1 MNKIYNIV
9 WNESSGMWVV
19 TSELTRKGGQRH
31 RKIKRTM
38 LAGLIAGL
46 MLPTV
51 PALAQVFNDEILDYS
66 SSMSLSA
73 GDSAFNTTIDG
84 GEQYVSSG
92 GSAISTTINDGAQII
107 FNGGTA
113 STTTINGGYQD
124 ISSGGSVTNTLI
136 SGGEQNISSGGSAVD
151 TTIEEGLQTV
161 LNGGNVSGT
170 HISGG
175 EQYISD
181 GGSATNTVIDG
192 GTQYISSGG
201 NAIETTIENGF
212 QEVSNGGS
220 ATSTVINAGFQYISS
235 GGSATSTII
244 NAGFQDVSS
253 GGSATSTT
261 INGGVQL
268 ISSGGSAVDT
278 TIQGGIQEV
287 GEGGS
292 ASGTTINN
300 SGIQFISSGGSATAT
315 TINSGGWQEISSG
328 GSATETAINGGIQW
342 IYDGGSASDSTINSG
357 YQVISSGGSVTS
369 TTIYRGGEQSI
380 HNAGLATGT
389 IISGGE
395 QLVSSG
401 GSAVDTTIEGGLQT
415 ILNGGNV
422 SGTLISGGEQRVS
435 SGGSAVDTTIEEG
448 LQTVLNGGNV
458 SGTHISGGEQNI
470 SSGGSAVDTTIEE
483 GLQTVFGGGNVSG
496 THISGGEQNISS
508 GGSAVDT
515 TIEEGLQTVLNG
527 GNVSGTLINNGEQRV
542 SSGGSAIDTTINN
555 GGTMSIAA
563 GGSGTGIIQ
572 NNGGAIRANTSAI
585 LSGTNV
591 NGSFSI
597 TNGSARNMLLEN
609 GGLLMVLQGHQAID
623 TQVSKGGELQ
633 VESGSELLGTTLIK
647 DDGKLSGNQITNN
660 GVLHFLD
667 NSSANYSGTLDGT
680 GSLNLNGGKLTLSGN
695 FSQDSGIFIQN
706 NGTMI
711 MDNLRAMANVTIE
724 PDATLRLE
732 NGSLLAGRITGD
744 GKKGGNLIVA
754 DSVWKLSGDS
764 TINSL
769 DMSNGTVDFHSIQS
783 PQFKTKLEGVTLNI
797 GQLSG
802 NGTFLMNTD
811 IASYTGDKLNIT
823 GDANGN
829 FVLNIKNTGQEP
841 VSPGNPLPVV
851 YTGGGDAVFTVNG
864 GKVDA
869 GVWEY
874 YLSKDNTNWY
884 LKSDTTQPGNPEPGI
899 PNPPVRHTTKS
910 TDAVLNMASA
920 PTYIFNSELQGLRFR
935 NSEKSENSRTSGGVW
950 GHYIGSDKHI
960 SSKGAGY
967 SLTQYGI
974 VTGGDKR
981 FDLSDGV
988 LSLGAFVSFSDN
1000 NIRHN
1005 RGGKSSIDSKS
1016 VGLYMTYDTH
1026 GYYIDGVLKFNRFKN
1041 ELRTHMS
1048 DGTMVSGDY
1057 HQNGFGGSLEVG
1069 KYFSLNENTW
1079 LLPYARTTA
1088 LAVNDDN
1095 ISLSNGMKAEIN
1107 TTHSFQGEVGVNLG
1121 MDLDV
1126 GKTKIRPYLTA
1137 GVSHEFSNHNKVK
1150 INKAYDFTNDIS
1162 GTTGKYGLGMDV
1174 QLTSNASIWG
1184 EANYLKGNNVES
1196 PVTGTVGFKIN
1207 F

>member
-1 MNKIYNIV
+1 
-9 WNESSGMWVV
+9 
-19 TSELTRKGGQRH
+19 
-31 RKIKRTM
+31 
-38 LAGLIAGL
+38 
-46 MLPTV
+46 
-51 PALAQVFNDEILDYS
+51 
-66 SSMSLSA
+66 
-73 GDSAFNTTIDG
+73 
-84 GEQYVSSG
+84 
-92 GSAISTTINDGAQII
+92 
-107 FNGGTA
+107 
-113 STTTINGGYQD
+113 
-124 ISSGGSVTNTLI
+124 
-136 SGGEQNISSGGSAVD
+136 GGSAVD

-175 EQYISD
+175 EQ
-181 GGSATNTVIDG
+181 
-192 GTQYISSGG
+192 
-201 NAIETTIENGF
+201 
-212 QEVSNGGS
+212 
-220 ATSTVINAGFQYISS
+220 
-235 GGSATSTII
+235 
-244 NAGFQDVSS
+244 
-253 GGSATSTT
+253 
-261 INGGVQL
+261 
-268 ISSGGSAVDT
+268 
-278 TIQGGIQEV
+278 
-287 GEGGS
+287 
-292 ASGTTINN
+292 
-300 SGIQFISSGGSATAT
+300 
-315 TINSGGWQEISSG
+315 
-328 GSATETAINGGIQW
+328 
-342 IYDGGSASDSTINSG
+342 
-357 YQVISSGGSVTS
+357 
-369 TTIYRGGEQSI
+369 
-380 HNAGLATGT
+380 
-389 IISGGE
+389 
-395 QLVSSG
+395 
-401 GSAVDTTIEGGLQT
+401 
-415 ILNGGNV
+415 
-422 SGTLISGGEQRVS
+422 RVS

-448 LQTVLNGGNV
+448 FQTVLNGGNV

-470 SSGGSAVDTTIEE
+470 SSGGSAVDTTIEV
-483 GLQTVFGGGNVSG
+483 GLQTVFDGGSVNG
-496 THISGGEQNISS
+496 TIIDGGEQHISSGGSAINTILDGYQTVFNGGNATGTTINGGFQNISSGGSATSTIINAGFQEVSSGGSATSTTINAGFQALYDSSIASGTVINNGFQLISSGGSAINTTIKGGFQEVSDGGRAIETTITSGWQNVLSGGVATETLIVGGVQTIYDGGSASEITINSGYQVISSGGSVTTTTIYRGGEQSITNAGLATGTIIRGGEQRVSS

-515 TIEEGLQTVLNG
+515 TIEGGLQTVFGGGSVSGTLINNGEQQVSSSGSAVGTTINGGLQTVFGGGSVSGTLINTGEQQVSGGGSAVDTTIEGGLQTVFGGGSVSGTLINNGEQRVSSGGSAVGTTINGGLQTVFGG

-706 NGTMI
+706 HGTMI

-1088 LAVNDDN
+1088 LAVNDNN

>member
-1 MNKIYNIV
+1 
-9 WNESSGMWVV
+9 
-19 TSELTRKGGQRH
+19 
-31 RKIKRTM
+31 
-38 LAGLIAGL
+38 
-46 MLPTV
+46 
-51 PALAQVFNDEILDYS
+51 
-66 SSMSLSA
+66 
-73 GDSAFNTTIDG
+73 
-84 GEQYVSSG
+84 
-92 GSAISTTINDGAQII
+92 
-107 FNGGTA
+107 
-113 STTTINGGYQD
+113 
-124 ISSGGSVTNTLI
+124 
-136 SGGEQNISSGGSAVD
+136 
-151 TTIEEGLQTV
+151 IEEGLQTV
-161 LNGGNVSGT
+161 FGGGNVSGT

-175 EQYISD
+175 EQNI
-181 GGSATNTVIDG
+181 
-192 GTQYISSGG
+192 
-201 NAIETTIENGF
+201 
-212 QEVSNGGS
+212 
-220 ATSTVINAGFQYISS
+220 
-235 GGSATSTII
+235 
-244 NAGFQDVSS
+244 
-253 GGSATSTT
+253 
-261 INGGVQL
+261 
-268 ISSGGSAVDT
+268 
-278 TIQGGIQEV
+278 
-287 GEGGS
+287 
-292 ASGTTINN
+292 
-300 SGIQFISSGGSATAT
+300 
-315 TINSGGWQEISSG
+315 
-328 GSATETAINGGIQW
+328 
-342 IYDGGSASDSTINSG
+342 
-357 YQVISSGGSVTS
+357 
-369 TTIYRGGEQSI
+369 
-380 HNAGLATGT
+380 
-389 IISGGE
+389 
-395 QLVSSG
+395 
-401 GSAVDTTIEGGLQT
+401 
-415 ILNGGNV
+415 
-422 SGTLISGGEQRVS
+422 S

-470 SSGGSAVDTTIEE
+470 SSGGSAVDTTIEV
-483 GLQTVFGGGNVSG
+483 GLQTVFDGGSVNG
-496 THISGGEQNISS
+496 TIIDGGEQHISSGGSAINTTLDGYQTVFNGGNATGTTINGGFQNISSGGSATSTIINAGFQEVSSGGSATSTTINAGFQALYDSSIASGTVINNGFQLISSGGSAINTTIKGGSQEVSDGGRAIETTITSGWQNVLSGGVATETLIVGGVQTIYDGGSASEITINSGYQVISSGGSVTTTTIYRGGEQSITNAGLATGTIIRGGEQRVSS

-515 TIEEGLQTVLNG
+515 TIEGGLQTVFGGGSVSGTLINNGEQQVSSSGSAVGTTINGGRQTVFGGGSVSGTFINNGEQRVSSGGSAVGTTINGGLQTVFGG

-706 NGTMI
+706 HGTMI

>member
-1 MNKIYNIV
+1 
-9 WNESSGMWVV
+9 
-19 TSELTRKGGQRH
+19 
-31 RKIKRTM
+31 
-38 LAGLIAGL
+38 
-46 MLPTV
+46 
-51 PALAQVFNDEILDYS
+51 
-66 SSMSLSA
+66 
-73 GDSAFNTTIDG
+73 
-84 GEQYVSSG
+84 
-92 GSAISTTINDGAQII
+92 
-107 FNGGTA
+107 
-113 STTTINGGYQD
+113 
-124 ISSGGSVTNTLI
+124 
-136 SGGEQNISSGGSAVD
+136 
-151 TTIEEGLQTV
+151 
-161 LNGGNVSGT
+161 
-170 HISGG
+170 
-175 EQYISD
+175 
-181 GGSATNTVIDG
+181 
-192 GTQYISSGG
+192 
-201 NAIETTIENGF
+201 
-212 QEVSNGGS
+212 
-220 ATSTVINAGFQYISS
+220 
-235 GGSATSTII
+235 
-244 NAGFQDVSS
+244 
-253 GGSATSTT
+253 
-261 INGGVQL
+261 
-268 ISSGGSAVDT
+268 
-278 TIQGGIQEV
+278 
-287 GEGGS
+287 
-292 ASGTTINN
+292 
-300 SGIQFISSGGSATAT
+300 
-315 TINSGGWQEISSG
+315 
-328 GSATETAINGGIQW
+328 
-342 IYDGGSASDSTINSG
+342 
-357 YQVISSGGSVTS
+357 
-369 TTIYRGGEQSI
+369 
-380 HNAGLATGT
+380 
-389 IISGGE
+389 
-395 QLVSSG
+395 
-401 GSAVDTTIEGGLQT
+401 
-415 ILNGGNV
+415 GGNV

-458 SGTHISGGEQNI
+458 SGTLISGGEQRV

-483 GLQTVFGGGNVSG
+483 GVQTVLNGGNVSG

-515 TIEEGLQTVLNG
+515 TIEVGLQTVFDGGSVNGTIIDGGEQHISSGGSAINTTLDGYQTVFNG
-527 GNVSGTLINNGEQRV
+527 GNATGTTINGGFQNISSGGSATSTIINAGFQEVSSGGSATSTTINAGFQALYDSSIASGTVINNGFQLISSGGSAINTTIKGGFQEVSDGGRAIETTITSGWQNVLSGGVATETLIVGGVQTIYDGGSASEITINSGYQVISSGGSVTTTTIYRGGEQSITNAGLATGTIIRGGEQRVSSGGSAVDTTIEGGLQTVFGGGSVSGTLINNGEQRV

-706 NGTMI
+706 HGTMI

-1126 GKTKIRPYLTA
+1126 GKTKSRESLA
-1137 GVSHEFSNHNKVK
+1137 GDYCSCFCGNHSCHN
-1150 INKAYDFTNDIS
+1150 IYS
-1162 GTTGKYGLGMDV
+1162 M
-1174 QLTSNASIWG
+1174 
-1184 EANYLKGNNVES
+1184 
-1196 PVTGTVGFKIN
+1196 
-1207 F
+1207 

>member
-1 MNKIYNIV
+1 
-9 WNESSGMWVV
+9 
-19 TSELTRKGGQRH
+19 
-31 RKIKRTM
+31 
-38 LAGLIAGL
+38 
-46 MLPTV
+46 
-51 PALAQVFNDEILDYS
+51 
-66 SSMSLSA
+66 
-73 GDSAFNTTIDG
+73 
-84 GEQYVSSG
+84 
-92 GSAISTTINDGAQII
+92 
-107 FNGGTA
+107 
-113 STTTINGGYQD
+113 
-124 ISSGGSVTNTLI
+124 
-136 SGGEQNISSGGSAVD
+136 
-151 TTIEEGLQTV
+151 
-161 LNGGNVSGT
+161 
-170 HISGG
+170 
-175 EQYISD
+175 
-181 GGSATNTVIDG
+181 
-192 GTQYISSGG
+192 
-201 NAIETTIENGF
+201 
-212 QEVSNGGS
+212 
-220 ATSTVINAGFQYISS
+220 
-235 GGSATSTII
+235 
-244 NAGFQDVSS
+244 
-253 GGSATSTT
+253 
-261 INGGVQL
+261 
-268 ISSGGSAVDT
+268 
-278 TIQGGIQEV
+278 
-287 GEGGS
+287 
-292 ASGTTINN
+292 
-300 SGIQFISSGGSATAT
+300 
-315 TINSGGWQEISSG
+315 
-328 GSATETAINGGIQW
+328 
-342 IYDGGSASDSTINSG
+342 
-357 YQVISSGGSVTS
+357 
-369 TTIYRGGEQSI
+369 
-380 HNAGLATGT
+380 
-389 IISGGE
+389 
-395 QLVSSG
+395 
-401 GSAVDTTIEGGLQT
+401 
-415 ILNGGNV
+415 
-422 SGTLISGGEQRVS
+422 QRVS

-448 LQTVLNGGNV
+448 VQTVLNGGNV

-470 SSGGSAVDTTIEE
+470 SSGGSAVDTTIEV
-483 GLQTVFGGGNVSG
+483 GLQTVFDGGSVNG
-496 THISGGEQNISS
+496 TIIDGGEQHISSGGSAINTTLDGYQTVFNGGNATGTTINGGFQNISSGGSATSTIINAGFQEVSSGGSATSTTINAGFQALYDSSIASGTVINNGFQLISSGGSAINTTIKGGFQEVSDGGRAIETTITSGWQNVLSGGVATETLIVGGVQTIYDGGSASEITINSGYQVISSGGSVTTTTIYRGGEQSITNAGLATGTIIRGGEQRVSS

-515 TIEEGLQTVLNG
+515 TIEGGLQTVFGGGSVSGTLINNGEQQVSSSGSAVGTTINGGLQTVFGGGSVSGTLINTGEQQVSSGGSAVDTTIEGGLQTVFGGGSVSGTLINNGEQRVSSGGSAVGTTINGGLQTVFGG

-706 NGTMI
+706 HGTMI

-783 PQFKTKLEGVTLNI
+783 PTFKTKLEGVTLNI

>member
-1 MNKIYNIV
+1 GLQTV
-9 WNESSGMWVV
+9 FD
-19 TSELTRKGGQRH
+19 GGSVNGT
-31 RKIKRTM
+31 I
-38 LAGLIAGL
+38 
-46 MLPTV
+46 
-51 PALAQVFNDEILDYS
+51 
-66 SSMSLSA
+66 
-73 GDSAFNTTIDG
+73 IDG
-84 GEQYVSSG
+84 GEQHISSG
-92 GSAISTTINDGAQII
+92 GSAINTILDGYQTV
-107 FNGGTA
+107 FNGGNATG
-113 STTTINGGYQD
+113 TTINGGF
-124 ISSGGSVTNTLI
+124 
-136 SGGEQNISSGGSAVD
+136 QN
-151 TTIEEGLQTV
+151 
-161 LNGGNVSGT
+161 
-170 HISGG
+170 
-175 EQYISD
+175 
-181 GGSATNTVIDG
+181 
-192 GTQYISSGG
+192 
-201 NAIETTIENGF
+201 
-212 QEVSNGGS
+212 
-220 ATSTVINAGFQYISS
+220 ISS

-244 NAGFQDVSS
+244 NAGFQEVSS

-261 INGGVQL
+261 INAGFQALYDSSIASGTVINNGFQL
-268 ISSGGSAVDT
+268 ISSGGSAINT
-278 TIQGGIQEV
+278 TIKGGFQEV
-287 GEGGS
+287 SDGGR
-292 ASGTTINN
+292 AIETTIT
-300 SGIQFISSGGSATAT
+300 SGWQNVLSGGV
-315 TINSGGWQEISSG
+315 
-328 GSATETAINGGIQW
+328 ATETLIVGGVQT
-342 IYDGGSASDSTINSG
+342 IYDGGSASEITINSG
-357 YQVISSGGSVTS
+357 YQVISSGGSVTT

-380 HNAGLATGT
+380 TNAGLATGT
-389 IISGGE
+389 IIRGGE
-395 QLVSSG
+395 QRVSSG

-415 ILNGGNV
+415 VFGGGSV
-422 SGTLISGGEQRVS
+422 SGTLINNGEQQVSSSGSAVGTTINGGLQTVFGGGSVSGTLINTGEQQVSGGGSAVDTTIEGGLQTVFGGGSVSGTLINNGEQRVS
-435 SGGSAVDTTIEEG
+435 SGGSAVGTTI
-448 LQTVLNGGNV
+448 NG
-458 SGTHISGGEQNI
+458 
-470 SSGGSAVDTTIEE
+470 
-483 GLQTVFGGGNVSG
+483 GLQTVFG
-496 THISGGEQNISS
+496 
-508 GGSAVDT
+508 
-515 TIEEGLQTVLNG
+515 G

-706 NGTMI
+706 HGTMI

-1088 LAVNDDN
+1088 LAVNDNN

>member
-1 MNKIYNIV
+1 TIEV
-9 WNESSGMWVV
+9 GLQTVFD
-19 TSELTRKGGQRH
+19 GGSVNGT
-31 RKIKRTM
+31 I
-38 LAGLIAGL
+38 
-46 MLPTV
+46 
-51 PALAQVFNDEILDYS
+51 
-66 SSMSLSA
+66 
-73 GDSAFNTTIDG
+73 IDG
-84 GEQYVSSG
+84 GEQHISSG
-92 GSAISTTINDGAQII
+92 GSAINTTLDGYQTV
-107 FNGGTA
+107 FNGGNATG
-113 STTTINGGYQD
+113 TTINGGF
-124 ISSGGSVTNTLI
+124 
-136 SGGEQNISSGGSAVD
+136 QN
-151 TTIEEGLQTV
+151 
-161 LNGGNVSGT
+161 
-170 HISGG
+170 
-175 EQYISD
+175 
-181 GGSATNTVIDG
+181 
-192 GTQYISSGG
+192 
-201 NAIETTIENGF
+201 
-212 QEVSNGGS
+212 
-220 ATSTVINAGFQYISS
+220 ISS

-244 NAGFQDVSS
+244 NAGFQEVSS

-261 INGGVQL
+261 INAGFQALYDSSIASGTVINNGFQL
-268 ISSGGSAVDT
+268 ISSGGSAINT
-278 TIQGGIQEV
+278 TIKGGFQEV
-287 GEGGS
+287 SDGGR
-292 ASGTTINN
+292 AIETTIT
-300 SGIQFISSGGSATAT
+300 SGWQNVLSGGV
-315 TINSGGWQEISSG
+315 
-328 GSATETAINGGIQW
+328 ATETLIVGGVQT
-342 IYDGGSASDSTINSG
+342 IYDGGSASEITINSG
-357 YQVISSGGSVTS
+357 YQVISSGGSVTT

-380 HNAGLATGT
+380 TNAGLATGT
-389 IISGGE
+389 IIRGGE
-395 QLVSSG
+395 QRVSSG

-415 ILNGGNV
+415 VFSGGSV
-422 SGTLISGGEQRVS
+422 SGTLINTGEQQVS
-435 SGGSAVDTTIEEG
+435 SGGSAVDTTIEGG
-448 LQTVLNGGNV
+448 LQTVFGGGSV
-458 SGTHISGGEQNI
+458 SGTLINTGEQQVSRSGSAVGTTINGGLQTVFGGGSVSGTLI
-470 SSGGSAVDTTIEE
+470 NTGEQQVSSGGSAVDTTIEG
-483 GLQTVFGGGNVSG
+483 GLQTVFGGGS
-496 THISGGEQNISS
+496 
-508 GGSAVDT
+508 
-515 TIEEGLQTVLNG
+515 
-527 GNVSGTLINNGEQRV
+527 VSGTLINNGEQRV

-706 NGTMI
+706 HGTMI

>member
-1 MNKIYNIV
+1 
-9 WNESSGMWVV
+9 
-19 TSELTRKGGQRH
+19 H
-31 RKIKRTM
+31 
-38 LAGLIAGL
+38 
-46 MLPTV
+46 
-51 PALAQVFNDEILDYS
+51 
-66 SSMSLSA
+66 
-73 GDSAFNTTIDG
+73 
-84 GEQYVSSG
+84 
-92 GSAISTTINDGAQII
+92 
-107 FNGGTA
+107 
-113 STTTINGGYQD
+113 
-124 ISSGGSVTNTLI
+124 I
-136 SGGEQNISSGGSAVD
+136 SGGEQNI
-151 TTIEEGLQTV
+151 
-161 LNGGNVSGT
+161 
-170 HISGG
+170 
-175 EQYISD
+175 
-181 GGSATNTVIDG
+181 
-192 GTQYISSGG
+192 
-201 NAIETTIENGF
+201 
-212 QEVSNGGS
+212 
-220 ATSTVINAGFQYISS
+220 
-235 GGSATSTII
+235 
-244 NAGFQDVSS
+244 
-253 GGSATSTT
+253 
-261 INGGVQL
+261 
-268 ISSGGSAVDT
+268 
-278 TIQGGIQEV
+278 
-287 GEGGS
+287 
-292 ASGTTINN
+292 
-300 SGIQFISSGGSATAT
+300 
-315 TINSGGWQEISSG
+315 
-328 GSATETAINGGIQW
+328 
-342 IYDGGSASDSTINSG
+342 
-357 YQVISSGGSVTS
+357 
-369 TTIYRGGEQSI
+369 
-380 HNAGLATGT
+380 
-389 IISGGE
+389 
-395 QLVSSG
+395 
-401 GSAVDTTIEGGLQT
+401 
-415 ILNGGNV
+415 
-422 SGTLISGGEQRVS
+422 S

-470 SSGGSAVDTTIEE
+470 SSGGSAVDTTIEV
-483 GLQTVFGGGNVSG
+483 GLQTVFDGGSVNG
-496 THISGGEQNISS
+496 TIIDGGEQHISSGGSAINTTLDGYQTVFNGGNATGTTINGGFQNISSGGSATSTIINAGFQEVSSGGSATSTTINAGFQALYDSSIASGTVINNGFQLISSGGSAINTTIKGGSQEVSDGGRAIETTITSGWQNVLSGGVATETLIVGGVQTIYDGGSASEITINSGYQVISSGGSVTTTTIYRGGEQSITNAGLATGTIIRGGEQRVSS

-515 TIEEGLQTVLNG
+515 TIEGGLQTVFG
-527 GNVSGTLINNGEQRV
+527 GGSVSGTLINNGEQQVSSSGSAVGTTINGGRQTVFGGGSVSGTLINTGEQQVSGGGSAVDTTIEGGLQTVFGGGSVSGTLINNGEQQVSSSGSAVGTTINGGRQTVFGGGSVSGTLINTGEQQVSGGGSAVDTTIEGGLQTVFGGGSVSGTFINNGEQRV

-706 NGTMI
+706 HGTMI

-1000 NIRHN
+1000 KIRHN

>member
-1 MNKIYNIV
+1 
-9 WNESSGMWVV
+9 
-19 TSELTRKGGQRH
+19 
-31 RKIKRTM
+31 
-38 LAGLIAGL
+38 
-46 MLPTV
+46 
-51 PALAQVFNDEILDYS
+51 
-66 SSMSLSA
+66 
-73 GDSAFNTTIDG
+73 
-84 GEQYVSSG
+84 
-92 GSAISTTINDGAQII
+92 
-107 FNGGTA
+107 
-113 STTTINGGYQD
+113 
-124 ISSGGSVTNTLI
+124 
-136 SGGEQNISSGGSAVD
+136 
-151 TTIEEGLQTV
+151 
-161 LNGGNVSGT
+161 
-170 HISGG
+170 
-175 EQYISD
+175 
-181 GGSATNTVIDG
+181 
-192 GTQYISSGG
+192 
-201 NAIETTIENGF
+201 
-212 QEVSNGGS
+212 
-220 ATSTVINAGFQYISS
+220 
-235 GGSATSTII
+235 
-244 NAGFQDVSS
+244 
-253 GGSATSTT
+253 
-261 INGGVQL
+261 
-268 ISSGGSAVDT
+268 
-278 TIQGGIQEV
+278 
-287 GEGGS
+287 
-292 ASGTTINN
+292 
-300 SGIQFISSGGSATAT
+300 
-315 TINSGGWQEISSG
+315 
-328 GSATETAINGGIQW
+328 
-342 IYDGGSASDSTINSG
+342 
-357 YQVISSGGSVTS
+357 
-369 TTIYRGGEQSI
+369 
-380 HNAGLATGT
+380 
-389 IISGGE
+389 
-395 QLVSSG
+395 
-401 GSAVDTTIEGGLQT
+401 
-415 ILNGGNV
+415 
-422 SGTLISGGEQRVS
+422 
-435 SGGSAVDTTIEEG
+435 
-448 LQTVLNGGNV
+448 V

-470 SSGGSAVDTTIEE
+470 SSGGSAVDTTIEV
-483 GLQTVFGGGNVSG
+483 GLQTVFDGGSVNG
-496 THISGGEQNISS
+496 TIIDGGEQHISSGGSAINTTLDGYQTVFNGGNATGTTINGGFQNISSGGSATSTIINAGFQEVSSGGSATSTTINAGFQALYDSSIASGTVINNGFQLISSGGSAINTTIKGGFQEVSDGGRAIETTITSGWQNVLSGGVATETLIVGGVQTIYDGGSASEITINSGYQVISSGGSVTTTTIYRGGEQSITNAGLATGTIIRGGEQRVSS

-515 TIEEGLQTVLNG
+515 TIEGGLQTVFGGGSVSGTLINTGEQQVSSGGSAVDTTIEGGLQTVFGGGSVSGTLINTGEQQVSRSGSAVGTTING
-527 GNVSGTLINNGEQRV
+527 GLQTVFGGGSVSGTLINTGEQQVSSGGSAVDTTIEGGLQTVFGGGSVSGTLINNGEQRV

-706 NGTMI
+706 HGTMI

>member
-1 MNKIYNIV
+1 
-9 WNESSGMWVV
+9 
-19 TSELTRKGGQRH
+19 
-31 RKIKRTM
+31 
-38 LAGLIAGL
+38 
-46 MLPTV
+46 
-51 PALAQVFNDEILDYS
+51 
-66 SSMSLSA
+66 
-73 GDSAFNTTIDG
+73 
-84 GEQYVSSG
+84 
-92 GSAISTTINDGAQII
+92 
-107 FNGGTA
+107 
-113 STTTINGGYQD
+113 
-124 ISSGGSVTNTLI
+124 
-136 SGGEQNISSGGSAVD
+136 
-151 TTIEEGLQTV
+151 
-161 LNGGNVSGT
+161 
-170 HISGG
+170 
-175 EQYISD
+175 
-181 GGSATNTVIDG
+181 
-192 GTQYISSGG
+192 
-201 NAIETTIENGF
+201 
-212 QEVSNGGS
+212 
-220 ATSTVINAGFQYISS
+220 
-235 GGSATSTII
+235 
-244 NAGFQDVSS
+244 
-253 GGSATSTT
+253 
-261 INGGVQL
+261 
-268 ISSGGSAVDT
+268 
-278 TIQGGIQEV
+278 
-287 GEGGS
+287 
-292 ASGTTINN
+292 
-300 SGIQFISSGGSATAT
+300 
-315 TINSGGWQEISSG
+315 
-328 GSATETAINGGIQW
+328 
-342 IYDGGSASDSTINSG
+342 
-357 YQVISSGGSVTS
+357 
-369 TTIYRGGEQSI
+369 
-380 HNAGLATGT
+380 
-389 IISGGE
+389 
-395 QLVSSG
+395 
-401 GSAVDTTIEGGLQT
+401 
-415 ILNGGNV
+415 GGNV

-448 LQTVLNGGNV
+448 VQTVLNGGNV

-470 SSGGSAVDTTIEE
+470 SSGGSAVDTTIEV
-483 GLQTVFGGGNVSG
+483 GLQTVFDGGSVNG
-496 THISGGEQNISS
+496 TIIDGGEQHISSGGSAINTTLDGYQTVFNGGNATGTTINGGFQNISSGGSATSTIINAGFQEVSSGGSATSTTINAGFQALYDSSIASGTVINNGFQLISSGGSAINTTIKGGFQEVSDGGRAIETTITSGWQNVLSGGVATETLIVGGVQTIYDGGSASEITINSGYQVISSGGSVTTTTIYRGGEQSITNAGLATGTIIRGGEQRVSS

-515 TIEEGLQTVLNG
+515 TIEGGLQTVFGGGSVSGTLINNGEQQVSSSGSAVGTTINGGLQTVFGGGSVSGTLINTGEQQVSSGGSAVDTTIEGGLQTVFGGGSVSGTLINNGEQRVSSGGSAVGTTINGGLQTVFGG

-706 NGTMI
+706 HGTMI

-783 PQFKTKLEGVTLNI
+783 PTFKTKLEGVTLNI

>member
-1 MNKIYNIV
+1 
-9 WNESSGMWVV
+9 
-19 TSELTRKGGQRH
+19 
-31 RKIKRTM
+31 
-38 LAGLIAGL
+38 
-46 MLPTV
+46 
-51 PALAQVFNDEILDYS
+51 
-66 SSMSLSA
+66 
-73 GDSAFNTTIDG
+73 
-84 GEQYVSSG
+84 
-92 GSAISTTINDGAQII
+92 
-107 FNGGTA
+107 
-113 STTTINGGYQD
+113 
-124 ISSGGSVTNTLI
+124 
-136 SGGEQNISSGGSAVD
+136 SAVD
-151 TTIEEGLQTV
+151 TTIEVGLQTV
-161 LNGGNVSGT
+161 FDGGSVNGT
-170 HISGG
+170 IIDGG
-175 EQYISD
+175 EQH
-181 GGSATNTVIDG
+181 
-192 GTQYISSGG
+192 ISSGG
-201 NAIETTIENGF
+201 SAINTTLDGYQTVFNGGNATGTTINGGF
-212 QEVSNGGS
+212 QN
-220 ATSTVINAGFQYISS
+220 ISS

-244 NAGFQDVSS
+244 NAGFQEVSS

-261 INGGVQL
+261 INAGFQALYDSSIASGTVINNGFQL
-268 ISSGGSAVDT
+268 ISSGGSAINT
-278 TIQGGIQEV
+278 TIKGGSQEV
-287 GEGGS
+287 SDGGR
-292 ASGTTINN
+292 AIETTIT
-300 SGIQFISSGGSATAT
+300 SGWQNVLSGGV
-315 TINSGGWQEISSG
+315 
-328 GSATETAINGGIQW
+328 ATETLIVGGVQT
-342 IYDGGSASDSTINSG
+342 IYDGGSASEITINSG
-357 YQVISSGGSVTS
+357 YQVISSGGSVTT

-380 HNAGLATGT
+380 TNAGLATGT
-389 IISGGE
+389 IIRGGE
-395 QLVSSG
+395 QRVSSG

-415 ILNGGNV
+415 VFGGGSV
-422 SGTLISGGEQRVS
+422 SGTLINNGEQQVSSSGSAVGTTINGGRQTVFGGGSVSGTLINTGEQQVSGGGSAVDTTIEGGLQTVFGGGSVSGTFINNGEQRVS
-435 SGGSAVDTTIEEG
+435 SGGSAVGTTI
-448 LQTVLNGGNV
+448 NG
-458 SGTHISGGEQNI
+458 
-470 SSGGSAVDTTIEE
+470 
-483 GLQTVFGGGNVSG
+483 GLQTVFG
-496 THISGGEQNISS
+496 
-508 GGSAVDT
+508 
-515 TIEEGLQTVLNG
+515 G

-706 NGTMI
+706 HGTMI

>member
-1 MNKIYNIV
+1 V
-9 WNESSGMWVV
+9 
-19 TSELTRKGGQRH
+19 L
-31 RKIKRTM
+31 
-38 LAGLIAGL
+38 
-46 MLPTV
+46 
-51 PALAQVFNDEILDYS
+51 
-66 SSMSLSA
+66 
-73 GDSAFNTTIDG
+73 
-84 GEQYVSSG
+84 
-92 GSAISTTINDGAQII
+92 
-107 FNGGTA
+107 NGG
-113 STTTINGGYQD
+113 NV
-124 ISSGGSVTNTLI
+124 SGTLI

-151 TTIEEGLQTV
+151 TTIEVGLQTV
-161 LNGGNVSGT
+161 FDGGSVNGT
-170 HISGG
+170 IIDGG
-175 EQYISD
+175 EQH
-181 GGSATNTVIDG
+181 
-192 GTQYISSGG
+192 ISSGG
-201 NAIETTIENGF
+201 SAINTTLDGYQTVFNGGNATGTTINGGF
-212 QEVSNGGS
+212 QDISSGGS
-220 ATSTVINAGFQYISS
+220 ATSTVINAGFQTLYDNSIAS
-235 GGSATSTII
+235 GTVI
-244 NAGFQDVSS
+244 NSGF
-253 GGSATSTT
+253 
-261 INGGVQL
+261 QL
-268 ISSGGSAVDT
+268 ISSGGSSVDT

-292 ASGTTINN
+292 ASATTIND
-300 SGIQFISSGGSATAT
+300 GFQFISSGGNATST
-315 TINSGGWQEISSG
+315 TINSGWQEISSG
-328 GSATETAINGGIQW
+328 GSATETVINGGIQT
-342 IYDGGSASDSTINSG
+342 IYDGGSASEITINSG
-357 YQVISSGGSVTS
+357 YQVISSGGSVTT
-369 TTIYRGGEQSI
+369 TTIYHGGEQSI
-380 HNAGLATGT
+380 TNAGLATGS
-389 IISGGE
+389 IIRGGE
-395 QLVSSG
+395 QRVSSG

-415 ILNGGNV
+415 VFGGGSV
-422 SGTLISGGEQRVS
+422 SGTLINNGEQQVS
-435 SGGSAVDTTIEEG
+435 SGGSAVDTTIEG
-448 LQTVLNGGNV
+448 
-458 SGTHISGGEQNI
+458 
-470 SSGGSAVDTTIEE
+470 
-483 GLQTVFGGGNVSG
+483 GLQTVFGGGSVSG
-496 THISGGEQNISS
+496 TLINNGEQQVSS
-508 GGSAVDT
+508 GGSAVGT
-515 TIEEGLQTVLNG
+515 TINGGLQTVFG
-527 GNVSGTLINNGEQRV
+527 GGSVSGTLINNGEQRV

-680 GSLNLNGGKLTLSGN
+680 GSLNLDGGKLTLSGN

-706 NGTMI
+706 HGTMI

-823 GDANGN
+823 GNANGN

-981 FDLSDGV
+981 FDLSGGV

>member
-1 MNKIYNIV
+1 MGLQTV
-9 WNESSGMWVV
+9 FD
-19 TSELTRKGGQRH
+19 GGSVNGT
-31 RKIKRTM
+31 I
-38 LAGLIAGL
+38 
-46 MLPTV
+46 
-51 PALAQVFNDEILDYS
+51 
-66 SSMSLSA
+66 
-73 GDSAFNTTIDG
+73 IDG
-84 GEQYVSSG
+84 GEQHISSG
-92 GSAISTTINDGAQII
+92 GSAINTILDGYQTV
-107 FNGGTA
+107 FNGGNATG
-113 STTTINGGYQD
+113 TTINGGF
-124 ISSGGSVTNTLI
+124 
-136 SGGEQNISSGGSAVD
+136 QN
-151 TTIEEGLQTV
+151 
-161 LNGGNVSGT
+161 
-170 HISGG
+170 
-175 EQYISD
+175 
-181 GGSATNTVIDG
+181 
-192 GTQYISSGG
+192 
-201 NAIETTIENGF
+201 
-212 QEVSNGGS
+212 
-220 ATSTVINAGFQYISS
+220 ISS

-244 NAGFQDVSS
+244 NAGFQEVSS

-261 INGGVQL
+261 INAGFQALYDSSIASGTVINNGFQL
-268 ISSGGSAVDT
+268 ISSGGSAINT
-278 TIQGGIQEV
+278 TIKGGFQEV
-287 GEGGS
+287 SDGGR
-292 ASGTTINN
+292 AIETTIT
-300 SGIQFISSGGSATAT
+300 SGWQNVLSGGV
-315 TINSGGWQEISSG
+315 
-328 GSATETAINGGIQW
+328 ATETLIVGGVQT
-342 IYDGGSASDSTINSG
+342 IYDGGSASEITINSG
-357 YQVISSGGSVTS
+357 YQVISSGGSVTT

-380 HNAGLATGT
+380 TNAGLATGT
-389 IISGGE
+389 IIRGGE
-395 QLVSSG
+395 QRVSSG

-415 ILNGGNV
+415 VFGGGSV
-422 SGTLISGGEQRVS
+422 SGTLINNGEQQVSSSGSAVGTTINGGLQTVFGGGSVSGTLINTGEQQVSGGGSAVDTTIEGGLQTVFGGGSVSGTLINNGEQRVS
-435 SGGSAVDTTIEEG
+435 SGGSAVGTTI
-448 LQTVLNGGNV
+448 NG
-458 SGTHISGGEQNI
+458 
-470 SSGGSAVDTTIEE
+470 
-483 GLQTVFGGGNVSG
+483 GLQTVFG
-496 THISGGEQNISS
+496 
-508 GGSAVDT
+508 
-515 TIEEGLQTVLNG
+515 G

-706 NGTMI
+706 HGTMI

-1088 LAVNDDN
+1088 LAVNDNN

>member
-1 MNKIYNIV
+1 
-9 WNESSGMWVV
+9 
-19 TSELTRKGGQRH
+19 
-31 RKIKRTM
+31 
-38 LAGLIAGL
+38 
-46 MLPTV
+46 TV
-51 PALAQVFNDEILDYS
+51 F
-66 SSMSLSA
+66 
-73 GDSAFNTTIDG
+73 G
-84 GEQYVSSG
+84 
-92 GSAISTTINDGAQII
+92 
-107 FNGGTA
+107 
-113 STTTINGGYQD
+113 
-124 ISSGGSVTNTLI
+124 GGSVSGTLI
-136 SGGEQNISSGGSAVD
+136 NTGEQ
-151 TTIEEGLQTV
+151 Q
-161 LNGGNVSGT
+161 VSG
-170 HISGG
+170 
-175 EQYISD
+175 
-181 GGSATNTVIDG
+181 
-192 GTQYISSGG
+192 
-201 NAIETTIENGF
+201 
-212 QEVSNGGS
+212 
-220 ATSTVINAGFQYISS
+220 
-235 GGSATSTII
+235 
-244 NAGFQDVSS
+244 
-253 GGSATSTT
+253 
-261 INGGVQL
+261 
-268 ISSGGSAVDT
+268 
-278 TIQGGIQEV
+278 
-287 GEGGS
+287 
-292 ASGTTINN
+292 
-300 SGIQFISSGGSATAT
+300 
-315 TINSGGWQEISSG
+315 
-328 GSATETAINGGIQW
+328 
-342 IYDGGSASDSTINSG
+342 
-357 YQVISSGGSVTS
+357 
-369 TTIYRGGEQSI
+369 
-380 HNAGLATGT
+380 
-389 IISGGE
+389 
-395 QLVSSG
+395 G

-415 ILNGGNV
+415 VFGGGSV
-422 SGTLISGGEQRVS
+422 SGTLINNGEQRVS
-435 SGGSAVDTTIEEG
+435 SGGSAVGTTI
-448 LQTVLNGGNV
+448 NG
-458 SGTHISGGEQNI
+458 
-470 SSGGSAVDTTIEE
+470 
-483 GLQTVFGGGNVSG
+483 GLQTVFG
-496 THISGGEQNISS
+496 
-508 GGSAVDT
+508 
-515 TIEEGLQTVLNG
+515 G

-706 NGTMI
+706 HGTMI

-1088 LAVNDDN
+1088 LAVNDNN

-1137 GVSHEFSNHNKVK
+1137 GVSHEFSNHNNVK

>member
-1 MNKIYNIV
+1 AVDTTIEV
-9 WNESSGMWVV
+9 GLQTVFD
-19 TSELTRKGGQRH
+19 GGSVNGT
-31 RKIKRTM
+31 I
-38 LAGLIAGL
+38 
-46 MLPTV
+46 
-51 PALAQVFNDEILDYS
+51 
-66 SSMSLSA
+66 
-73 GDSAFNTTIDG
+73 IDG
-84 GEQYVSSG
+84 GEQHISSG
-92 GSAISTTINDGAQII
+92 GSAINTTLDGYQTV
-107 FNGGTA
+107 FNGGNA
-113 STTTINGGYQD
+113 IGTTINGGF
-124 ISSGGSVTNTLI
+124 
-136 SGGEQNISSGGSAVD
+136 QN
-151 TTIEEGLQTV
+151 
-161 LNGGNVSGT
+161 
-170 HISGG
+170 
-175 EQYISD
+175 
-181 GGSATNTVIDG
+181 
-192 GTQYISSGG
+192 
-201 NAIETTIENGF
+201 
-212 QEVSNGGS
+212 
-220 ATSTVINAGFQYISS
+220 ISS

-244 NAGFQDVSS
+244 NAGFQEVSS

-261 INGGVQL
+261 INAGFQALYDSSIASGTVINNGFQL
-268 ISSGGSAVDT
+268 ISSGGSAINT
-278 TIQGGIQEV
+278 TIKGGFQEV
-287 GEGGS
+287 SDGGR
-292 ASGTTINN
+292 AIETTIT
-300 SGIQFISSGGSATAT
+300 SGWQNVLSGGV
-315 TINSGGWQEISSG
+315 
-328 GSATETAINGGIQW
+328 ATETLIVGGVQT
-342 IYDGGSASDSTINSG
+342 IYDGGSASEITINSG
-357 YQVISSGGSVTS
+357 YQVISSGGSVTT

-380 HNAGLATGT
+380 TNAGLATGT
-389 IISGGE
+389 IIRGGE
-395 QLVSSG
+395 QRVSSG

-415 ILNGGNV
+415 VFGGGSV
-422 SGTLISGGEQRVS
+422 SGTLINNGEQQVSSSGSAVGTTINGGLQTVFGGGSVSGTLINTGEQQVSGGGSAVDTTIEGGLQTVFGGGSVSGTLINNGEQRVS
-435 SGGSAVDTTIEEG
+435 SGGSAVGTTI
-448 LQTVLNGGNV
+448 NG
-458 SGTHISGGEQNI
+458 
-470 SSGGSAVDTTIEE
+470 
-483 GLQTVFGGGNVSG
+483 GLQTVFG
-496 THISGGEQNISS
+496 
-508 GGSAVDT
+508 
-515 TIEEGLQTVLNG
+515 G

-706 NGTMI
+706 HGTMI

-732 NGSLLAGRITGD
+732 DGSLLAGRITGD

-1088 LAVNDDN
+1088 LAVNDNN

>member
-31 RKIKRTM
+31 RKIKKTM

-46 MLPTV
+46 MLPAI
-51 PALAQVFNDEILDYS
+51 PAMAQMYNDKTLEYS
-66 SSMSLSA
+66 DSAMELSA
-73 GDSAFNTTIDG
+73 GDTATNTTING
-84 GEQYVSSG
+84 GAQYISSG
-92 GSAISTTINDGAQII
+92 GNATSTTINEGVQIV
-107 FNGGTA
+107 FDGGTA
-113 STTTINGGYQD
+113 STTTINGGYQE
-124 ISSGGSVTNTLI
+124 ISSGGL
-136 SGGEQNISSGGSAVD
+136 
-151 TTIEEGLQTV
+151 
-161 LNGGNVSGT
+161 
-170 HISGG
+170 
-175 EQYISD
+175 
-181 GGSATNTVIDG
+181 ATNTIIDG
-192 GTQYISSGG
+192 GDQYISSGG
-201 NAIETTIENGF
+201 NAIDTTIENGY
-212 QEVSNGGS
+212 Q
-220 ATSTVINAGFQYISS
+220 TVFS
-235 GGSATSTII
+235 GGNATSTII
-244 NAGFQDVSS
+244 NGGFQEVSS
-253 GGSATSTT
+253 GGSATSAI
-261 INGGVQL
+261 INAGFQTLYDNSIASSTVINNGFQL
-268 ISSGGSAVDT
+268 ISSGGSSVDT

-292 ASGTTINN
+292 ASATTINDGFQILLSGGSATNTTINN
-300 SGIQFISSGGSATAT
+300 GWQDISSGGSATQ
-315 TINSGGWQEISSG
+315 TIIS
-328 GSATETAINGGIQW
+328 GGIQT
-342 IYDGGSASDSTINSG
+342 IYDGGSASEITINSG
-357 YQVISSGGSVTS
+357 YQVISSGGSVTT

-380 HNAGLATGT
+380 TNAGLATGT
-389 IISGGE
+389 IIRGGE
-395 QLVSSG
+395 QRVSSG

-415 ILNGGNV
+415 VFGGGSV
-422 SGTLISGGEQRVS
+422 SGTLINNGEQQVSSSGSAVGTTINGGLQTVFGDGSVSGTLINTGEQQVS
-435 SGGSAVDTTIEEG
+435 SGGSAVDTTIEG
-448 LQTVLNGGNV
+448 
-458 SGTHISGGEQNI
+458 
-470 SSGGSAVDTTIEE
+470 
-483 GLQTVFGGGNVSG
+483 GLQTVFGGGSVSG
-496 THISGGEQNISS
+496 TLINNGEQRVSS
-508 GGSAVDT
+508 GGSAVGT
-515 TIEEGLQTVLNG
+515 TINGGLQTVFGG

-706 NGTMI
+706 HGTMI

>member
-136 SGGEQNISSGGSAVD
+136 SGGEQ
-151 TTIEEGLQTV
+151 
-161 LNGGNVSGT
+161 
-170 HISGG
+170 
-175 EQYISD
+175 YISD

-261 INGGVQL
+261 INGGFQL
-268 ISSGGSAVDT
+268 ISSGGSAVNT

-470 SSGGSAVDTTIEE
+470 SSGGSAVDTTIEG
-483 GLQTVFGGGNVSG
+483 GLQTVFGGGSVSG
-496 THISGGEQNISS
+496 TF
-508 GGSAVDT
+508 
-515 TIEEGLQTVLNG
+515 
-527 GNVSGTLINNGEQRV
+527 INNGEQRV

-706 NGTMI
+706 HGTMI

-1000 NIRHN
+1000 KIRHN

>member
-1 MNKIYNIV
+1 
-9 WNESSGMWVV
+9 
-19 TSELTRKGGQRH
+19 
-31 RKIKRTM
+31 
-38 LAGLIAGL
+38 
-46 MLPTV
+46 
-51 PALAQVFNDEILDYS
+51 
-66 SSMSLSA
+66 
-73 GDSAFNTTIDG
+73 
-84 GEQYVSSG
+84 
-92 GSAISTTINDGAQII
+92 
-107 FNGGTA
+107 
-113 STTTINGGYQD
+113 
-124 ISSGGSVTNTLI
+124 
-136 SGGEQNISSGGSAVD
+136 
-151 TTIEEGLQTV
+151 
-161 LNGGNVSGT
+161 
-170 HISGG
+170 
-175 EQYISD
+175 
-181 GGSATNTVIDG
+181 
-192 GTQYISSGG
+192 
-201 NAIETTIENGF
+201 
-212 QEVSNGGS
+212 
-220 ATSTVINAGFQYISS
+220 
-235 GGSATSTII
+235 
-244 NAGFQDVSS
+244 
-253 GGSATSTT
+253 
-261 INGGVQL
+261 
-268 ISSGGSAVDT
+268 
-278 TIQGGIQEV
+278 
-287 GEGGS
+287 
-292 ASGTTINN
+292 
-300 SGIQFISSGGSATAT
+300 
-315 TINSGGWQEISSG
+315 
-328 GSATETAINGGIQW
+328 
-342 IYDGGSASDSTINSG
+342 
-357 YQVISSGGSVTS
+357 
-369 TTIYRGGEQSI
+369 
-380 HNAGLATGT
+380 
-389 IISGGE
+389 
-395 QLVSSG
+395 
-401 GSAVDTTIEGGLQT
+401 
-415 ILNGGNV
+415 
-422 SGTLISGGEQRVS
+422 
-435 SGGSAVDTTIEEG
+435 TIEEG

-470 SSGGSAVDTTIEE
+470 SSGGSAVDTTIEV
-483 GLQTVFGGGNVSG
+483 GLQTVFDGGSVNG
-496 THISGGEQNISS
+496 TIIDGGEQHISSGGSAINTTLDGYQTVFNGGNATGTTINGGFQNISSGGSATSTIINAGFQEVSSGGSATSTTINAGFQALYDSSIASGTVINNGFQLISSGGSAINTTIKGGFQEVSDGGRAIETTITSGWQNVLSGGVATETLIVGGVQTIYDGGSASEITINSGYQVISSGGSVTTTTIYRGGEQSITNAGLATGTIIRGGEQRVSS

-515 TIEEGLQTVLNG
+515 TIEGGLQTVFGGGSVSGTLINNGEQQVSSSGSAVGTTINGGLQTVFGGGSVSGTLINTGEQQVSSGGSAVDTTIEGGLQTVFGGGSVSGTLINNGEQRVSSGGSAVGTTINGGLQTVFGG

-706 NGTMI
+706 HGTMI

>member
-1 MNKIYNIV
+1 
-9 WNESSGMWVV
+9 
-19 TSELTRKGGQRH
+19 
-31 RKIKRTM
+31 
-38 LAGLIAGL
+38 
-46 MLPTV
+46 
-51 PALAQVFNDEILDYS
+51 
-66 SSMSLSA
+66 
-73 GDSAFNTTIDG
+73 
-84 GEQYVSSG
+84 
-92 GSAISTTINDGAQII
+92 
-107 FNGGTA
+107 
-113 STTTINGGYQD
+113 
-124 ISSGGSVTNTLI
+124 
-136 SGGEQNISSGGSAVD
+136 GGSAVD
-151 TTIEEGLQTV
+151 TTIEEGV
-161 LNGGNVSGT
+161 
-170 HISGG
+170 
-175 EQYISD
+175 
-181 GGSATNTVIDG
+181 
-192 GTQYISSGG
+192 
-201 NAIETTIENGF
+201 
-212 QEVSNGGS
+212 
-220 ATSTVINAGFQYISS
+220 
-235 GGSATSTII
+235 
-244 NAGFQDVSS
+244 
-253 GGSATSTT
+253 
-261 INGGVQL
+261 
-268 ISSGGSAVDT
+268 
-278 TIQGGIQEV
+278 
-287 GEGGS
+287 
-292 ASGTTINN
+292 
-300 SGIQFISSGGSATAT
+300 
-315 TINSGGWQEISSG
+315 
-328 GSATETAINGGIQW
+328 
-342 IYDGGSASDSTINSG
+342 
-357 YQVISSGGSVTS
+357 
-369 TTIYRGGEQSI
+369 
-380 HNAGLATGT
+380 
-389 IISGGE
+389 
-395 QLVSSG
+395 
-401 GSAVDTTIEGGLQT
+401 
-415 ILNGGNV
+415 
-422 SGTLISGGEQRVS
+422 
-435 SGGSAVDTTIEEG
+435 
-448 LQTVLNGGNV
+448 QTVLNGGNV

-470 SSGGSAVDTTIEE
+470 SSGGSAVDTTIEV
-483 GLQTVFGGGNVSG
+483 GLQTVFDGGSVNG
-496 THISGGEQNISS
+496 TIIDGGEQHISSGGSAINTTLDGYQTVFNGGNATGTTINGGFQNISSGGSATSTIINAGFQEVSSGGSATSTTINAGFQALYDSSIASGTVINNGFQLISSGGSAINTTIKGGFQEVSDGGRAIETTITSGWQNVLSGGVATETLIVGGVQTIYDGGSASEITINSGYQVISSGGSVTTTTIYRGGEQSITNAGLATGTIIRGGEQRVSS

-515 TIEEGLQTVLNG
+515 TIEGGLQTVFGGGSVSGTLINNGEQQVSSSGSAVGTTING
-527 GNVSGTLINNGEQRV
+527 GLQTVFGGGSVSGTLINTGEQQVSSGGSAVDTTIEGGLQTVFGGGSVSGTLINNGEQRV

-706 NGTMI
+706 HGTMI

-1126 GKTKIRPYLTA
+1126 GKTKSRESLA
-1137 GVSHEFSNHNKVK
+1137 GDYCSCFCGNHSCHN
-1150 INKAYDFTNDIS
+1150 IYS
-1162 GTTGKYGLGMDV
+1162 M
-1174 QLTSNASIWG
+1174 
-1184 EANYLKGNNVES
+1184 
-1196 PVTGTVGFKIN
+1196 
-1207 F
+1207 

>member
-1 MNKIYNIV
+1 DTTIEV
-9 WNESSGMWVV
+9 GLQTVFD
-19 TSELTRKGGQRH
+19 GGSVNGT
-31 RKIKRTM
+31 I
-38 LAGLIAGL
+38 
-46 MLPTV
+46 
-51 PALAQVFNDEILDYS
+51 
-66 SSMSLSA
+66 
-73 GDSAFNTTIDG
+73 IDG
-84 GEQYVSSG
+84 GEQHISSG
-92 GSAISTTINDGAQII
+92 GSAINTTLDGYQTV
-107 FNGGTA
+107 FNGGNATG
-113 STTTINGGYQD
+113 TTINGGF
-124 ISSGGSVTNTLI
+124 
-136 SGGEQNISSGGSAVD
+136 QN
-151 TTIEEGLQTV
+151 
-161 LNGGNVSGT
+161 
-170 HISGG
+170 
-175 EQYISD
+175 
-181 GGSATNTVIDG
+181 
-192 GTQYISSGG
+192 
-201 NAIETTIENGF
+201 
-212 QEVSNGGS
+212 
-220 ATSTVINAGFQYISS
+220 ISS

-244 NAGFQDVSS
+244 NAGFQEVSS

-261 INGGVQL
+261 INAGFQALYDSSIASGTVINNGFQL
-268 ISSGGSAVDT
+268 ISSGGSAINT
-278 TIQGGIQEV
+278 TIKGGFQEV
-287 GEGGS
+287 SDGGR
-292 ASGTTINN
+292 AIETTIT
-300 SGIQFISSGGSATAT
+300 SGWQNVLSGGV
-315 TINSGGWQEISSG
+315 
-328 GSATETAINGGIQW
+328 ATETLIVGGVQT
-342 IYDGGSASDSTINSG
+342 IYDGGSASEITINSG
-357 YQVISSGGSVTS
+357 YQVISSGGSVTT

-380 HNAGLATGT
+380 TNAGLATGT
-389 IISGGE
+389 IIRGGE
-395 QLVSSG
+395 QRVSSG

-415 ILNGGNV
+415 VFGGGSV
-422 SGTLISGGEQRVS
+422 SGTLINTGEQQVS
-435 SGGSAVDTTIEEG
+435 SGGSAVDTTIEGG
-448 LQTVLNGGNV
+448 LQTVFGGGSV
-458 SGTHISGGEQNI
+458 SGTLINTGEQQVSRSGSAVGTTINGGLQTVFGGGSVSGTLI
-470 SSGGSAVDTTIEE
+470 NTGEQQVSSGGSAVDTTIEG
-483 GLQTVFGGGNVSG
+483 GLQTVFGGGS
-496 THISGGEQNISS
+496 
-508 GGSAVDT
+508 
-515 TIEEGLQTVLNG
+515 
-527 GNVSGTLINNGEQRV
+527 VSGTLINNGEQRV

-706 NGTMI
+706 HGTMI

>member
-1 MNKIYNIV
+1 LNGGNV
-9 WNESSGMWVV
+9 SG
-19 TSELTRKGGQRH
+19 T
-31 RKIKRTM
+31 
-38 LAGLIAGL
+38 LI
-46 MLPTV
+46 
-51 PALAQVFNDEILDYS
+51 S
-66 SSMSLSA
+66 
-73 GDSAFNTTIDG
+73 G
-84 GEQYVSSG
+84 GEQNISSG
-92 GSAISTTINDGAQII
+92 GSAVDTTVEEGLQTVL
-107 FNGGTA
+107 NGG
-113 STTTINGGYQD
+113 NV
-124 ISSGGSVTNTLI
+124 SGTLI

-151 TTIEEGLQTV
+151 TTIEVGLQTV
-161 LNGGNVSGT
+161 FDGGSVNGT
-170 HISGG
+170 IIDGG
-175 EQYISD
+175 EQH
-181 GGSATNTVIDG
+181 
-192 GTQYISSGG
+192 ISSGG
-201 NAIETTIENGF
+201 SAINTTLDGYQTVFNGGNATGTTINGGF
-212 QEVSNGGS
+212 QDISSGGS
-220 ATSTVINAGFQYISS
+220 ATSTVINAGFQE
-235 GGSATSTII
+235 
-244 NAGFQDVSS
+244 VSS

-261 INGGVQL
+261 INAGFQALYDSSIASGTVINNGFQL
-268 ISSGGSAVDT
+268 ISSGGSAINT
-278 TIQGGIQEV
+278 TIKGGFQEV
-287 GEGGS
+287 SDGGR
-292 ASGTTINN
+292 AIETTIT
-300 SGIQFISSGGSATAT
+300 SGWQNVLSGGV
-315 TINSGGWQEISSG
+315 
-328 GSATETAINGGIQW
+328 ATETLIVGGVQT
-342 IYDGGSASDSTINSG
+342 IYDGGSASEITINSG
-357 YQVISSGGSVTS
+357 YQVISSGGSVTT

-380 HNAGLATGT
+380 TNAGLATGT
-389 IISGGE
+389 IIRGGE
-395 QLVSSG
+395 QRVSSG

-415 ILNGGNV
+415 VFGGGSV
-422 SGTLISGGEQRVS
+422 SGTLINNGEQQVSSSGSAVGTTINGGLQTVFGGGSVSGTLINTGEQQVS
-435 SGGSAVDTTIEEG
+435 SGGSAVDTTIEG
-448 LQTVLNGGNV
+448 
-458 SGTHISGGEQNI
+458 
-470 SSGGSAVDTTIEE
+470 
-483 GLQTVFGGGNVSG
+483 GLQTVFGGGSVSG
-496 THISGGEQNISS
+496 TLINNGEQRVSS
-508 GGSAVDT
+508 GGSAVGT
-515 TIEEGLQTVLNG
+515 TINGGLQTVFGG

-706 NGTMI
+706 HGTMI

>member
-1 MNKIYNIV
+1 
-9 WNESSGMWVV
+9 
-19 TSELTRKGGQRH
+19 
-31 RKIKRTM
+31 
-38 LAGLIAGL
+38 
-46 MLPTV
+46 
-51 PALAQVFNDEILDYS
+51 
-66 SSMSLSA
+66 
-73 GDSAFNTTIDG
+73 TTIEEG
-84 GEQYVSSG
+84 LQTVL
-92 GSAISTTINDGAQII
+92 
-107 FNGGTA
+107 NGG
-113 STTTINGGYQD
+113 NV
-124 ISSGGSVTNTLI
+124 SGTLI

-151 TTIEEGLQTV
+151 TTIEVGLQTV
-161 LNGGNVSGT
+161 FDGGSVNGT
-170 HISGG
+170 IIDGG
-175 EQYISD
+175 EQH
-181 GGSATNTVIDG
+181 
-192 GTQYISSGG
+192 ISSGG
-201 NAIETTIENGF
+201 SAINTTLDGYQTVFNGGNATGTTINGGF
-212 QEVSNGGS
+212 QDISSGGS
-220 ATSTVINAGFQYISS
+220 ATSTVINAGFQTLYDNSIAS
-235 GGSATSTII
+235 GTVI
-244 NAGFQDVSS
+244 NSGF
-253 GGSATSTT
+253 
-261 INGGVQL
+261 QL
-268 ISSGGSAVDT
+268 ISSGGSSVDT

-292 ASGTTINN
+292 ASATTIND
-300 SGIQFISSGGSATAT
+300 GFQFISSGGNATST
-315 TINSGGWQEISSG
+315 TINSGWQEISSG
-328 GSATETAINGGIQW
+328 GSATETVINGGIQT
-342 IYDGGSASDSTINSG
+342 IYDGGSASEITINSG
-357 YQVISSGGSVTS
+357 YQVISSGGSVTT
-369 TTIYRGGEQSI
+369 TTIYHGGEQSI
-380 HNAGLATGT
+380 TNAGLATGS
-389 IISGGE
+389 IIRGGE
-395 QLVSSG
+395 QRVSSG

-415 ILNGGNV
+415 VFGGGSV
-422 SGTLISGGEQRVS
+422 SGTLINNGEQQVS
-435 SGGSAVDTTIEEG
+435 SGGSAVDTTIEGG
-448 LQTVLNGGNV
+448 LQTVFGSGSV
-458 SGTHISGGEQNI
+458 SGTLINNGEQQVSSGGSAVGTTINGGLQTVFGGGSVSGTLINNGEQQV
-470 SSGGSAVDTTIEE
+470 SSGGSAVDTTIEG
-483 GLQTVFGGGNVSG
+483 GLQTVFGGGS
-496 THISGGEQNISS
+496 
-508 GGSAVDT
+508 
-515 TIEEGLQTVLNG
+515 
-527 GNVSGTLINNGEQRV
+527 VSGTLINNGEQRV

-680 GSLNLNGGKLTLSGN
+680 GSLNLDGGKLTLSGN

-706 NGTMI
+706 HGTMI

-823 GDANGN
+823 GNANGN

>member
-1 MNKIYNIV
+1 
-9 WNESSGMWVV
+9 
-19 TSELTRKGGQRH
+19 
-31 RKIKRTM
+31 
-38 LAGLIAGL
+38 
-46 MLPTV
+46 
-51 PALAQVFNDEILDYS
+51 
-66 SSMSLSA
+66 
-73 GDSAFNTTIDG
+73 
-84 GEQYVSSG
+84 
-92 GSAISTTINDGAQII
+92 
-107 FNGGTA
+107 
-113 STTTINGGYQD
+113 
-124 ISSGGSVTNTLI
+124 
-136 SGGEQNISSGGSAVD
+136 GGSAVD
-151 TTIEEGLQTV
+151 TTIEVGLQTV
-161 LNGGNVSGT
+161 FDGGSVNGT
-170 HISGG
+170 IIDGG
-175 EQYISD
+175 EQH
-181 GGSATNTVIDG
+181 
-192 GTQYISSGG
+192 ISSGG
-201 NAIETTIENGF
+201 SAINTTLDGYQTVFNGGNATGTTINGGF
-212 QEVSNGGS
+212 QDISSGGS
-220 ATSTVINAGFQYISS
+220 ATSTVINAGFQTLYDNSIAS
-235 GGSATSTII
+235 GTVI
-244 NAGFQDVSS
+244 NSGF
-253 GGSATSTT
+253 
-261 INGGVQL
+261 QL
-268 ISSGGSAVDT
+268 ISSGGSSVDT

-292 ASGTTINN
+292 ASATTIND
-300 SGIQFISSGGSATAT
+300 GFQFISSGGNATST
-315 TINSGGWQEISSG
+315 TINSGWQEISSG
-328 GSATETAINGGIQW
+328 GSATETVINGGIQT
-342 IYDGGSASDSTINSG
+342 IYDGGSASEITINSG
-357 YQVISSGGSVTS
+357 YQVISSGGSVTT
-369 TTIYRGGEQSI
+369 TTIYHGGEQSI
-380 HNAGLATGT
+380 TNAGLATGS
-389 IISGGE
+389 IIRGGE
-395 QLVSSG
+395 QRVSSG

-415 ILNGGNV
+415 VFGGGSV
-422 SGTLISGGEQRVS
+422 SGTLINNGEQQVS
-435 SGGSAVDTTIEEG
+435 SGGSAVDTTIEG
-448 LQTVLNGGNV
+448 
-458 SGTHISGGEQNI
+458 
-470 SSGGSAVDTTIEE
+470 
-483 GLQTVFGGGNVSG
+483 GLQTVFGGGSVSG
-496 THISGGEQNISS
+496 TLINNGEQQVSS
-508 GGSAVDT
+508 GGSAVGT
-515 TIEEGLQTVLNG
+515 TINGGLQTVFG
-527 GNVSGTLINNGEQRV
+527 GGSVSGTLINNGEQRV

-680 GSLNLNGGKLTLSGN
+680 GSLNLDGGKLTLSGN

-706 NGTMI
+706 HGTMI

-823 GDANGN
+823 GNANGN

-981 FDLSDGV
+981 FDLSGGV

>member
-1 MNKIYNIV
+1 M
-9 WNESSGMWVV
+9 
-19 TSELTRKGGQRH
+19 
-31 RKIKRTM
+31 
-38 LAGLIAGL
+38 
-46 MLPTV
+46 
-51 PALAQVFNDEILDYS
+51 
-66 SSMSLSA
+66 
-73 GDSAFNTTIDG
+73 
-84 GEQYVSSG
+84 
-92 GSAISTTINDGAQII
+92 
-107 FNGGTA
+107 NGGLQTVF
-113 STTTINGGYQD
+113 G
-124 ISSGGSVTNTLI
+124 GGSVSGTLI
-136 SGGEQNISSGGSAVD
+136 NNGEQQVSSGGSAVD
-151 TTIEEGLQTV
+151 ITIEGGLQTV
-161 LNGGNVSGT
+161 FGGGSVNGT
-170 HISGG
+170 IIDGG
-175 EQYISD
+175 EQH
-181 GGSATNTVIDG
+181 
-192 GTQYISSGG
+192 ISSGG
-201 NAIETTIENGF
+201 SAINTTLDGYQTVFNGGNATGTTINGGF
-212 QEVSNGGS
+212 QN
-220 ATSTVINAGFQYISS
+220 ISS

-244 NAGFQDVSS
+244 NAGFQEVSS

-261 INGGVQL
+261 INAGFQALYDSSIASGTVINNGFQL
-268 ISSGGSAVDT
+268 ISSGGSAINT
-278 TIQGGIQEV
+278 TIKGGFQEVSDGGKAIETTITSGWQNVLSGGI
-287 GEGGS
+287 
-292 ASGTTINN
+292 
-300 SGIQFISSGGSATAT
+300 
-315 TINSGGWQEISSG
+315 
-328 GSATETAINGGIQW
+328 ATETLIVGGVQT
-342 IYDGGSASDSTINSG
+342 IYDGGSASEITINSG
-357 YQVISSGGSVTS
+357 YQVISSGGRVTN
-369 TTIYRGGEQSI
+369 TTIYRGGVQSI
-380 HNAGLATGT
+380 TNAGLATGT
-389 IISGGE
+389 IIRGGE
-395 QLVSSG
+395 QRVSGGGSAVDTTIEGGLQTVFGGGSVSGTLINNGEQQVSSGGSAVGTTINGGLQTVFGGGSVSGTLINNGEQQVSSGGSAVDITIEGGLQTVFGGGSVSGTLINNGEQQVSGGGSAVDTTIEGGLQTVFGGGSVSGTLIYNGEQRVSSG

-415 ILNGGNV
+415 
-422 SGTLISGGEQRVS
+422 
-435 SGGSAVDTTIEEG
+435 
-448 LQTVLNGGNV
+448 
-458 SGTHISGGEQNI
+458 
-470 SSGGSAVDTTIEE
+470 
-483 GLQTVFGGGNVSG
+483 VFGGGS
-496 THISGGEQNISS
+496 
-508 GGSAVDT
+508 
-515 TIEEGLQTVLNG
+515 
-527 GNVSGTLINNGEQRV
+527 VSGTLINNGEQRV

-660 GVLHFLD
+660 GILHFLD

-680 GSLNLNGGKLTLSGN
+680 GRLNLDGGKLTLSGN

-706 NGTMI
+706 HGTMI

-783 PQFKTKLEGVTLNI
+783 PTFKTKLEGVTLNI

-851 YTGGGDAVFTVNG
+851 YTDGGDAVFTVNG

-935 NSEKSENSRTSGGVW
+935 TSEKSENSRTSGGVW

-960 SSKGAGY
+960 SSQGAGY

-1079 LLPYARTTA
+1079 LLPYVRTTA

-1121 MDLDV
+1121 MDFDV

>member
-31 RKIKRTM
+31 RKIKKTM

-46 MLPTV
+46 ILPTM
-51 PALAQVFNDEILDYS
+51 PTMAQMYNDQTLEADDPT
-66 SSMSLSA
+66 MELSA
-73 GDSAFNTTIDG
+73 GDTANNTI
-84 GEQYVSSG
+84 
-92 GSAISTTINDGAQII
+92 INGGAQII

-113 STTTINGGYQD
+113 STTLINEGYQE
-124 ISSGGSVTNTLI
+124 V
-136 SGGEQNISSGGSAVD
+136 SSGGSAID
-151 TTIEEGLQTV
+151 TTIEGGMQTV
-161 LNGGNVSGT
+161 FDGGIVSGT
-170 HISGG
+170 IINGG
-175 EQYISD
+175 E
-181 GGSATNTVIDG
+181 
-192 GTQYISSGG
+192 
-201 NAIETTIENGF
+201 
-212 QEVSNGGS
+212 
-220 ATSTVINAGFQYISS
+220 QYISS
-235 GGSATSTII
+235 GGSAINTILDGYQTVFNGGNATNTTI
-244 NAGFQDVSS
+244 NGGFQEVSS

-261 INGGVQL
+261 INGGFQTLYDSGIASGTIISSGFQL
-268 ISSGGSAVDT
+268 ISSGGSATDT
-278 TIQGGIQEV
+278 TIKGGIQEV

-292 ASGTTINN
+292 ASVTTIND
-300 SGIQFISSGGSATAT
+300 GFQFISSGGSATST
-315 TINSGGWQEISSG
+315 TINSGWQEISSG
-328 GSATETAINGGIQW
+328 GSATETTINGGIQW
-342 IYDGGSASDSTINSG
+342 IYDGGSASESSINSG

-369 TTIYRGGEQSI
+369 TTIYHGGKQSI
-380 HNAGLATGT
+380 NNAGLATGT

-395 QLVSSG
+395 Q
-401 GSAVDTTIEGGLQT
+401 
-415 ILNGGNV
+415 
-422 SGTLISGGEQRVS
+422 RVS
-435 SGGSAVDTTIEEG
+435 SGGSAINTTI
-448 LQTVLNGGNV
+448 NG
-458 SGTHISGGEQNI
+458 
-470 SSGGSAVDTTIEE
+470 
-483 GLQTVFGGGNVSG
+483 GLQTVFGGGS
-496 THISGGEQNISS
+496 
-508 GGSAVDT
+508 
-515 TIEEGLQTVLNG
+515 
-527 GNVSGTLINNGEQRV
+527 VSGTLINNGEQRV

-680 GSLNLNGGKLTLSGN
+680 GSLNLDGGKLTLSGN

-706 NGTMI
+706 HGTMI

-783 PQFKTKLEGVTLNI
+783 PTFKTKLEGVTLNI

-935 NSEKSENSRTSGGVW
+935 TSEKSENSRTSGGVW

-960 SSKGAGY
+960 SSQGAGY

-1079 LLPYARTTA
+1079 LLPYVRTTA
-1088 LAVNDDN
+1088 LSVNDDN

>member
-1 MNKIYNIV
+1 
-9 WNESSGMWVV
+9 
-19 TSELTRKGGQRH
+19 
-31 RKIKRTM
+31 
-38 LAGLIAGL
+38 
-46 MLPTV
+46 
-51 PALAQVFNDEILDYS
+51 
-66 SSMSLSA
+66 
-73 GDSAFNTTIDG
+73 
-84 GEQYVSSG
+84 
-92 GSAISTTINDGAQII
+92 
-107 FNGGTA
+107 
-113 STTTINGGYQD
+113 
-124 ISSGGSVTNTLI
+124 
-136 SGGEQNISSGGSAVD
+136 
-151 TTIEEGLQTV
+151 GLQTV
-161 LNGGNVSGT
+161 
-170 HISGG
+170 
-175 EQYISD
+175 
-181 GGSATNTVIDG
+181 
-192 GTQYISSGG
+192 
-201 NAIETTIENGF
+201 
-212 QEVSNGGS
+212 
-220 ATSTVINAGFQYISS
+220 
-235 GGSATSTII
+235 
-244 NAGFQDVSS
+244 
-253 GGSATSTT
+253 
-261 INGGVQL
+261 
-268 ISSGGSAVDT
+268 
-278 TIQGGIQEV
+278 
-287 GEGGS
+287 
-292 ASGTTINN
+292 
-300 SGIQFISSGGSATAT
+300 
-315 TINSGGWQEISSG
+315 
-328 GSATETAINGGIQW
+328 
-342 IYDGGSASDSTINSG
+342 
-357 YQVISSGGSVTS
+357 
-369 TTIYRGGEQSI
+369 
-380 HNAGLATGT
+380 
-389 IISGGE
+389 
-395 QLVSSG
+395 
-401 GSAVDTTIEGGLQT
+401 
-415 ILNGGNV
+415 LNGGNV

-458 SGTHISGGEQNI
+458 SGTLISGGEQRV

-483 GLQTVFGGGNVSG
+483 GVQTVLNGGNVSG

-515 TIEEGLQTVLNG
+515 TIEVGLQTVFDGGSVNGTIIDGGEQHISSGGSAINTTLDGYQTVFNGGNATGTTINGGFQNISSGGSATSTIINAGFQEVSSGGSATSTTINAGFQALYDSSIASGTVINNGFQLISSGGSAINTTIKGGFQEVSDGGRAIETTITSGWQNVLSGGVATETLIVGGVQTIYDGGSASEITINSGYQVISSGGSVTTTTIYRGGEQSITNAGLATGTIIRGGEQRVSSGGSAVDTTIEGGLQTVFGGGSVSGTLINNGEQQVSSSGSAVGTTINGGLQTVFGGGSVSGTLINTGEQQVSSGGSAVDTTIEGGLQTVFGGGSVSGTLINNGEQRVSSGGSAVGTTINGGLQTVFGG

-706 NGTMI
+706 HGTMI

>member
-1 MNKIYNIV
+1 
-9 WNESSGMWVV
+9 
-19 TSELTRKGGQRH
+19 
-31 RKIKRTM
+31 
-38 LAGLIAGL
+38 
-46 MLPTV
+46 
-51 PALAQVFNDEILDYS
+51 
-66 SSMSLSA
+66 
-73 GDSAFNTTIDG
+73 
-84 GEQYVSSG
+84 
-92 GSAISTTINDGAQII
+92 
-107 FNGGTA
+107 
-113 STTTINGGYQD
+113 
-124 ISSGGSVTNTLI
+124 
-136 SGGEQNISSGGSAVD
+136 
-151 TTIEEGLQTV
+151 
-161 LNGGNVSGT
+161 
-170 HISGG
+170 
-175 EQYISD
+175 
-181 GGSATNTVIDG
+181 
-192 GTQYISSGG
+192 
-201 NAIETTIENGF
+201 
-212 QEVSNGGS
+212 
-220 ATSTVINAGFQYISS
+220 
-235 GGSATSTII
+235 
-244 NAGFQDVSS
+244 
-253 GGSATSTT
+253 
-261 INGGVQL
+261 
-268 ISSGGSAVDT
+268 
-278 TIQGGIQEV
+278 
-287 GEGGS
+287 
-292 ASGTTINN
+292 
-300 SGIQFISSGGSATAT
+300 
-315 TINSGGWQEISSG
+315 
-328 GSATETAINGGIQW
+328 
-342 IYDGGSASDSTINSG
+342 
-357 YQVISSGGSVTS
+357 
-369 TTIYRGGEQSI
+369 
-380 HNAGLATGT
+380 
-389 IISGGE
+389 
-395 QLVSSG
+395 
-401 GSAVDTTIEGGLQT
+401 
-415 ILNGGNV
+415 
-422 SGTLISGGEQRVS
+422 
-435 SGGSAVDTTIEEG
+435 
-448 LQTVLNGGNV
+448 V

-470 SSGGSAVDTTIEE
+470 SSGGSAVDTTIEV
-483 GLQTVFGGGNVSG
+483 GLQTVFDGGSVNG
-496 THISGGEQNISS
+496 TIIDGGEQHISSGGSAINTTLDGYQTVFNGGNATGTTINGGFQNISSGGSATSTIINAGFQEVSSGGSATSTTINAGFQALYDSSIASGTVINNGFQLISSGGSAINTTIKGGSQEVSDGGRAIETTITSGWQNVLSGGVATETLIVGGVQTIYDGGSASEITINSGYQVISSGGSVTTTTIYRGGEQSITNAGLATGTIIRGGEQRVSS

-515 TIEEGLQTVLNG
+515 TIEGGLQTVFGGGSVSGTLINNGEQQVSSSGSAVGTTINGGRQTVFGGGSVSGTFINNGEQRVSSGGSAVGTTINGGLQTVFGG

-706 NGTMI
+706 HGTMI

>member
-1 MNKIYNIV
+1 
-9 WNESSGMWVV
+9 
-19 TSELTRKGGQRH
+19 H
-31 RKIKRTM
+31 
-38 LAGLIAGL
+38 
-46 MLPTV
+46 
-51 PALAQVFNDEILDYS
+51 
-66 SSMSLSA
+66 
-73 GDSAFNTTIDG
+73 
-84 GEQYVSSG
+84 
-92 GSAISTTINDGAQII
+92 
-107 FNGGTA
+107 
-113 STTTINGGYQD
+113 
-124 ISSGGSVTNTLI
+124 I
-136 SGGEQNISSGGSAVD
+136 SGGEQNI
-151 TTIEEGLQTV
+151 
-161 LNGGNVSGT
+161 
-170 HISGG
+170 
-175 EQYISD
+175 
-181 GGSATNTVIDG
+181 
-192 GTQYISSGG
+192 
-201 NAIETTIENGF
+201 
-212 QEVSNGGS
+212 
-220 ATSTVINAGFQYISS
+220 
-235 GGSATSTII
+235 
-244 NAGFQDVSS
+244 
-253 GGSATSTT
+253 
-261 INGGVQL
+261 
-268 ISSGGSAVDT
+268 
-278 TIQGGIQEV
+278 
-287 GEGGS
+287 
-292 ASGTTINN
+292 
-300 SGIQFISSGGSATAT
+300 
-315 TINSGGWQEISSG
+315 
-328 GSATETAINGGIQW
+328 
-342 IYDGGSASDSTINSG
+342 
-357 YQVISSGGSVTS
+357 
-369 TTIYRGGEQSI
+369 
-380 HNAGLATGT
+380 
-389 IISGGE
+389 
-395 QLVSSG
+395 
-401 GSAVDTTIEGGLQT
+401 
-415 ILNGGNV
+415 
-422 SGTLISGGEQRVS
+422 S

-470 SSGGSAVDTTIEE
+470 SSGGSAVDTTIEV
-483 GLQTVFGGGNVSG
+483 GLQTVFDGGSVNG
-496 THISGGEQNISS
+496 TIIDGGEQHISSGGSAINTTLDGYQTVFNGGNATGTTINGGFQNISSGGSATSTIINAGFQEVSSGGSATSTTINAGFQALYDSSIASGTVINNGFQLISSGGSAINTTIKGGSQEVSDGGRAIETTITSGWQNVLSGGVATETLIVGGVQTIYDGGSASEITINSGYQVISSGGSVTTTTIYRGGEQSITNAGLATGTIIRGGEQRVSS

-515 TIEEGLQTVLNG
+515 TIEGGLQTVFGGGSVSGTLINNGEQQVSSSGSAVGTTINGGRQTVFGGGSVSGTFINNGEQRVSSGGSAVGTTINGGLQTVFGG

-706 NGTMI
+706 HGTMI

>member
-1 MNKIYNIV
+1 
-9 WNESSGMWVV
+9 
-19 TSELTRKGGQRH
+19 
-31 RKIKRTM
+31 
-38 LAGLIAGL
+38 
-46 MLPTV
+46 
-51 PALAQVFNDEILDYS
+51 
-66 SSMSLSA
+66 
-73 GDSAFNTTIDG
+73 
-84 GEQYVSSG
+84 
-92 GSAISTTINDGAQII
+92 
-107 FNGGTA
+107 
-113 STTTINGGYQD
+113 
-124 ISSGGSVTNTLI
+124 
-136 SGGEQNISSGGSAVD
+136 
-151 TTIEEGLQTV
+151 
-161 LNGGNVSGT
+161 
-170 HISGG
+170 
-175 EQYISD
+175 
-181 GGSATNTVIDG
+181 
-192 GTQYISSGG
+192 
-201 NAIETTIENGF
+201 
-212 QEVSNGGS
+212 
-220 ATSTVINAGFQYISS
+220 
-235 GGSATSTII
+235 
-244 NAGFQDVSS
+244 
-253 GGSATSTT
+253 
-261 INGGVQL
+261 
-268 ISSGGSAVDT
+268 
-278 TIQGGIQEV
+278 
-287 GEGGS
+287 
-292 ASGTTINN
+292 
-300 SGIQFISSGGSATAT
+300 
-315 TINSGGWQEISSG
+315 
-328 GSATETAINGGIQW
+328 
-342 IYDGGSASDSTINSG
+342 
-357 YQVISSGGSVTS
+357 
-369 TTIYRGGEQSI
+369 
-380 HNAGLATGT
+380 
-389 IISGGE
+389 
-395 QLVSSG
+395 
-401 GSAVDTTIEGGLQT
+401 
-415 ILNGGNV
+415 
-422 SGTLISGGEQRVS
+422 
-435 SGGSAVDTTIEEG
+435 
-448 LQTVLNGGNV
+448 LNGGNV

-470 SSGGSAVDTTIEE
+470 SSGGSAVDTTIEV
-483 GLQTVFGGGNVSG
+483 GLQTVFDGGSVNG
-496 THISGGEQNISS
+496 TIIDGGEQHISSGGSAINTTLDGYQTVFNGGNATGTTINGGFQNISSGGSATSTIINAGFQEVSSGGSATSTTINAGFQALYDSSIASGTVINNGFQLISSGGSAINTTIKGGFQEVSDGGRAIETTITSGWQNVLSGGVATETLIVGGVQTIYDGGSASEITINSGYQVISSGGSVTTTTIYRGGEQSITNAGLATGTIIRGGEQRVSS

-515 TIEEGLQTVLNG
+515 TIEGGLQTVFGGGSVSGTLINTGEQQVSSGGSAVDTTIEGGLQTVFGGGSVSGTLINTGEQQVSRSGSAVGTTING
-527 GNVSGTLINNGEQRV
+527 GLQTVFGGGSVSGTLINTGEQQVSSGGSAVDTTIEGGLQTVFGGGSVSVTLINNGEQRV

-706 NGTMI
+706 HGTMI

>member
-1 MNKIYNIV
+1 MGLQTV
-9 WNESSGMWVV
+9 FD
-19 TSELTRKGGQRH
+19 GGSVNGT
-31 RKIKRTM
+31 I
-38 LAGLIAGL
+38 
-46 MLPTV
+46 
-51 PALAQVFNDEILDYS
+51 
-66 SSMSLSA
+66 
-73 GDSAFNTTIDG
+73 IDG
-84 GEQYVSSG
+84 GEQHISSG
-92 GSAISTTINDGAQII
+92 GSAINTTLDGYQTV
-107 FNGGTA
+107 FNGGNATG
-113 STTTINGGYQD
+113 TTINGGF
-124 ISSGGSVTNTLI
+124 
-136 SGGEQNISSGGSAVD
+136 QN
-151 TTIEEGLQTV
+151 
-161 LNGGNVSGT
+161 
-170 HISGG
+170 
-175 EQYISD
+175 
-181 GGSATNTVIDG
+181 
-192 GTQYISSGG
+192 
-201 NAIETTIENGF
+201 
-212 QEVSNGGS
+212 
-220 ATSTVINAGFQYISS
+220 ISS

-244 NAGFQDVSS
+244 NAGFQEVSS

-261 INGGVQL
+261 INAGFQALYDSSIASGTVINNGFQL
-268 ISSGGSAVDT
+268 ISSGGSAINT
-278 TIQGGIQEV
+278 TIKGGFQEV
-287 GEGGS
+287 SDGGR
-292 ASGTTINN
+292 AIETTIT
-300 SGIQFISSGGSATAT
+300 SGWQNVLSGGV
-315 TINSGGWQEISSG
+315 
-328 GSATETAINGGIQW
+328 ATETLIVGGVQT
-342 IYDGGSASDSTINSG
+342 IYDGGSASEITINSG
-357 YQVISSGGSVTS
+357 YQVISSGGSVTT

-380 HNAGLATGT
+380 TNAGLATGT
-389 IISGGE
+389 IIRGGE
-395 QLVSSG
+395 QRVSSG

-415 ILNGGNV
+415 VFGGGSV
-422 SGTLISGGEQRVS
+422 SGTLINTGEQQVS
-435 SGGSAVDTTIEEG
+435 SGGSAVDTTIEGG
-448 LQTVLNGGNV
+448 LQTVFGGGSV
-458 SGTHISGGEQNI
+458 SGTLINTGEQQVSRSGSAVGTTINGGLQTVFGGGSVSGTLI
-470 SSGGSAVDTTIEE
+470 NTGEQQVSSGGSAVDTTIEG
-483 GLQTVFGGGNVSG
+483 GLQTVFGGGS
-496 THISGGEQNISS
+496 
-508 GGSAVDT
+508 
-515 TIEEGLQTVLNG
+515 
-527 GNVSGTLINNGEQRV
+527 VSGTLINNGEQRV

-706 NGTMI
+706 HGTMI

>member
-1 MNKIYNIV
+1 
-9 WNESSGMWVV
+9 
-19 TSELTRKGGQRH
+19 
-31 RKIKRTM
+31 
-38 LAGLIAGL
+38 
-46 MLPTV
+46 
-51 PALAQVFNDEILDYS
+51 
-66 SSMSLSA
+66 
-73 GDSAFNTTIDG
+73 
-84 GEQYVSSG
+84 
-92 GSAISTTINDGAQII
+92 
-107 FNGGTA
+107 
-113 STTTINGGYQD
+113 
-124 ISSGGSVTNTLI
+124 
-136 SGGEQNISSGGSAVD
+136 
-151 TTIEEGLQTV
+151 
-161 LNGGNVSGT
+161 
-170 HISGG
+170 
-175 EQYISD
+175 
-181 GGSATNTVIDG
+181 
-192 GTQYISSGG
+192 
-201 NAIETTIENGF
+201 
-212 QEVSNGGS
+212 
-220 ATSTVINAGFQYISS
+220 
-235 GGSATSTII
+235 
-244 NAGFQDVSS
+244 
-253 GGSATSTT
+253 
-261 INGGVQL
+261 
-268 ISSGGSAVDT
+268 
-278 TIQGGIQEV
+278 
-287 GEGGS
+287 
-292 ASGTTINN
+292 
-300 SGIQFISSGGSATAT
+300 
-315 TINSGGWQEISSG
+315 
-328 GSATETAINGGIQW
+328 
-342 IYDGGSASDSTINSG
+342 
-357 YQVISSGGSVTS
+357 
-369 TTIYRGGEQSI
+369 
-380 HNAGLATGT
+380 
-389 IISGGE
+389 
-395 QLVSSG
+395 
-401 GSAVDTTIEGGLQT
+401 
-415 ILNGGNV
+415 
-422 SGTLISGGEQRVS
+422 SGGEQRVS

-448 LQTVLNGGNV
+448 VQTVLNGGNV

-470 SSGGSAVDTTIEE
+470 SSGGSAVDTTIEV
-483 GLQTVFGGGNVSG
+483 GLQTVFDGGSVNG
-496 THISGGEQNISS
+496 TIIDGGEQHISSGGSAINTTLDGYQTVFNGGNATGTTINGGFQNISSGGSATSTIINAGFQEVSSGGSATSTTINAGFQALYDSSIASGTVINNGFQLISSGGSAINTTIKGGFQEVSDGGRAIETTITSGWQNVLSGGVATETLIVGGVQTIYDGGSASEITINSGYQVISSGGSVTTTTIYRGGEQSITNAGLATGTIIRGGEQRVSS

-515 TIEEGLQTVLNG
+515 TIEGGLQTVFGGGSVSGTLINNGEQQVSSSGSAVGTTINGGLQTVFGGGSVSGTLINTGEQQVSSGGSAVDTTIEGGLQTVFGGGSVSGTLINNGEQRVSSGGSAVGTTINGGLQTVFGG

-706 NGTMI
+706 HGTMI

-884 LKSDTTQPGNPEPGI
+884 LKSDTTQPDNPEPGI

>member
-31 RKIKRTM
+31 RKIKKTM

-46 MLPTV
+46 MLPAI
-51 PALAQVFNDEILDYS
+51 PAMAQMYNDKTLEYS
-66 SSMSLSA
+66 DSAMELSA
-73 GDSAFNTTIDG
+73 GDTATNTTING
-84 GEQYVSSG
+84 GAQYISSG
-92 GSAISTTINDGAQII
+92 GNATSTTINEGVQIV
-107 FNGGTA
+107 FDGGTA
-113 STTTINGGYQD
+113 STTTINGGYQE
-124 ISSGGSVTNTLI
+124 ISSGGL
-136 SGGEQNISSGGSAVD
+136 
-151 TTIEEGLQTV
+151 
-161 LNGGNVSGT
+161 
-170 HISGG
+170 
-175 EQYISD
+175 
-181 GGSATNTVIDG
+181 ATNTIIDG
-192 GTQYISSGG
+192 GDQYISSGG
-201 NAIETTIENGF
+201 NAIDTTIENGY
-212 QEVSNGGS
+212 Q
-220 ATSTVINAGFQYISS
+220 TVFS
-235 GGSATSTII
+235 GGNATSTII
-244 NAGFQDVSS
+244 NGGFQEVSS
-253 GGSATSTT
+253 GGSATSAI
-261 INGGVQL
+261 INAGFQTLYDNSIASSTVINNGFQL
-268 ISSGGSAVDT
+268 ISSGGSSVDT

-292 ASGTTINN
+292 ASATTINDGFQILLSGGSATNTTINN
-300 SGIQFISSGGSATAT
+300 GWQDISSGGSATQ
-315 TINSGGWQEISSG
+315 TIIS
-328 GSATETAINGGIQW
+328 GGIQT
-342 IYDGGSASDSTINSG
+342 IYDGGSASEITINSG
-357 YQVISSGGSVTS
+357 YQVISSGGSVTT

-380 HNAGLATGT
+380 TNAGLATGT
-389 IISGGE
+389 IIRGGE
-395 QLVSSG
+395 QRVSSG

-415 ILNGGNV
+415 
-422 SGTLISGGEQRVS
+422 
-435 SGGSAVDTTIEEG
+435 
-448 LQTVLNGGNV
+448 
-458 SGTHISGGEQNI
+458 
-470 SSGGSAVDTTIEE
+470 
-483 GLQTVFGGGNVSG
+483 VFGGGS
-496 THISGGEQNISS
+496 
-508 GGSAVDT
+508 
-515 TIEEGLQTVLNG
+515 
-527 GNVSGTLINNGEQRV
+527 VSGTLINNGEQRV

-706 NGTMI
+706 HGTMI

>member
-1 MNKIYNIV
+1 
-9 WNESSGMWVV
+9 
-19 TSELTRKGGQRH
+19 
-31 RKIKRTM
+31 
-38 LAGLIAGL
+38 
-46 MLPTV
+46 
-51 PALAQVFNDEILDYS
+51 
-66 SSMSLSA
+66 
-73 GDSAFNTTIDG
+73 
-84 GEQYVSSG
+84 
-92 GSAISTTINDGAQII
+92 
-107 FNGGTA
+107 
-113 STTTINGGYQD
+113 
-124 ISSGGSVTNTLI
+124 
-136 SGGEQNISSGGSAVD
+136 
-151 TTIEEGLQTV
+151 
-161 LNGGNVSGT
+161 
-170 HISGG
+170 
-175 EQYISD
+175 
-181 GGSATNTVIDG
+181 
-192 GTQYISSGG
+192 
-201 NAIETTIENGF
+201 
-212 QEVSNGGS
+212 
-220 ATSTVINAGFQYISS
+220 
-235 GGSATSTII
+235 
-244 NAGFQDVSS
+244 
-253 GGSATSTT
+253 
-261 INGGVQL
+261 
-268 ISSGGSAVDT
+268 
-278 TIQGGIQEV
+278 
-287 GEGGS
+287 
-292 ASGTTINN
+292 
-300 SGIQFISSGGSATAT
+300 
-315 TINSGGWQEISSG
+315 
-328 GSATETAINGGIQW
+328 
-342 IYDGGSASDSTINSG
+342 
-357 YQVISSGGSVTS
+357 
-369 TTIYRGGEQSI
+369 
-380 HNAGLATGT
+380 
-389 IISGGE
+389 
-395 QLVSSG
+395 
-401 GSAVDTTIEGGLQT
+401 
-415 ILNGGNV
+415 
-422 SGTLISGGEQRVS
+422 ISGGEQRVS

-448 LQTVLNGGNV
+448 VQTVLNGGNV

-470 SSGGSAVDTTIEE
+470 SSGGSAVDTTIEV
-483 GLQTVFGGGNVSG
+483 GLQTVFDGGSVNG
-496 THISGGEQNISS
+496 TIIDGGEQHISSGGSAINTTLDGYQTVFNGGNATGTTINGGFQNISSGGSATSTIINAGFQEVSSGGSATSTTINAGFQALYDSSIASGTVINNGFQLISSGGSAINTTIKGGFQEVSDGGRAIETTITSGWQNVLSGGVATETLIVGGVQTIYDGGSASEITINSGYQVISSGGSVTTTTIYRGGEQSITNAGLATGTIIRGGEQRVSS

-515 TIEEGLQTVLNG
+515 TIEGGLQTVFGGGSVSGTLINNGEQQVSSSGSAVGTTINGGLQTVFGGGSVSGTLINTGEQQVSSGGSAVDTTIEGGLQTVFGGGSVSGTLINNGEQRVSSGGSAVGTTINGGLQTVFGG

-706 NGTMI
+706 HGTMI

-884 LKSDTTQPGNPEPGI
+884 LKSDTTQPDNPEPGI

>member
-1 MNKIYNIV
+1 GNV
-9 WNESSGMWVV
+9 SG
-19 TSELTRKGGQRH
+19 
-31 RKIKRTM
+31 
-38 LAGLIAGL
+38 
-46 MLPTV
+46 
-51 PALAQVFNDEILDYS
+51 
-66 SSMSLSA
+66 
-73 GDSAFNTTIDG
+73 
-84 GEQYVSSG
+84 
-92 GSAISTTINDGAQII
+92 
-107 FNGGTA
+107 
-113 STTTINGGYQD
+113 
-124 ISSGGSVTNTLI
+124 TLI

-151 TTIEEGLQTV
+151 TTIEVGLQTV
-161 LNGGNVSGT
+161 FDGGSVNGT
-170 HISGG
+170 IIDGG
-175 EQYISD
+175 EQH
-181 GGSATNTVIDG
+181 
-192 GTQYISSGG
+192 ISSGG
-201 NAIETTIENGF
+201 SAINTTLDGYQTVFNGGNATGTTINGGF
-212 QEVSNGGS
+212 QDISSGGS
-220 ATSTVINAGFQYISS
+220 ATSTVINAGFQTLYDNSIAS
-235 GGSATSTII
+235 GTVI
-244 NAGFQDVSS
+244 NSGF
-253 GGSATSTT
+253 
-261 INGGVQL
+261 QL
-268 ISSGGSAVDT
+268 ISSGGSSVDT

-292 ASGTTINN
+292 ASATTIND
-300 SGIQFISSGGSATAT
+300 GFQFISSGGNATST
-315 TINSGGWQEISSG
+315 TINSGWQEISSG
-328 GSATETAINGGIQW
+328 GSATETVINGGIQT
-342 IYDGGSASDSTINSG
+342 IYDGGSASEITINSG
-357 YQVISSGGSVTS
+357 YQVISSGGSVTT
-369 TTIYRGGEQSI
+369 TTIYHGGEQSI
-380 HNAGLATGT
+380 TNAGLATGS
-389 IISGGE
+389 IIRGGE
-395 QLVSSG
+395 QRVSSG

-415 ILNGGNV
+415 VFGGGSV
-422 SGTLISGGEQRVS
+422 SGTLINNGEQQVS
-435 SGGSAVDTTIEEG
+435 SGGSAVDTTIEG
-448 LQTVLNGGNV
+448 
-458 SGTHISGGEQNI
+458 
-470 SSGGSAVDTTIEE
+470 
-483 GLQTVFGGGNVSG
+483 GLQTVFGGGSVSG
-496 THISGGEQNISS
+496 TLINNGEQQVSS
-508 GGSAVDT
+508 GGSAVGT
-515 TIEEGLQTVLNG
+515 TINGGLQTVFG
-527 GNVSGTLINNGEQRV
+527 GGSVSGTLINNGEQRV

-680 GSLNLNGGKLTLSGN
+680 GSLNLDGGKLTLSGN

-706 NGTMI
+706 HGTMI

-823 GDANGN
+823 GNANGN

-981 FDLSDGV
+981 FDLSGGV

>member
-31 RKIKRTM
+31 RKIKKTM

-46 MLPTV
+46 MLPAI
-51 PALAQVFNDEILDYS
+51 PAMAQMYNDKTLEYS
-66 SSMSLSA
+66 DSVMELSA
-73 GDSAFNTTIDG
+73 GDTATNTTING
-84 GEQYVSSG
+84 GAQYISSG
-92 GSAISTTINDGAQII
+92 GNATSTTINEGVQIV
-107 FNGGTA
+107 FDGGTA
-113 STTTINGGYQD
+113 STTTINGGYQE
-124 ISSGGSVTNTLI
+124 ISSGGL
-136 SGGEQNISSGGSAVD
+136 
-151 TTIEEGLQTV
+151 
-161 LNGGNVSGT
+161 
-170 HISGG
+170 
-175 EQYISD
+175 
-181 GGSATNTVIDG
+181 ATNTIIDG
-192 GTQYISSGG
+192 GDQYISSGG
-201 NAIETTIENGF
+201 NAIDTTIENGY
-212 QEVSNGGS
+212 Q
-220 ATSTVINAGFQYISS
+220 TVFS
-235 GGSATSTII
+235 GGNATSTII
-244 NAGFQDVSS
+244 NAGFQEVSS
-253 GGSATSTT
+253 GGSATSAI
-261 INGGVQL
+261 INGGFQTLYDNSIASSTVINNGFQL
-268 ISSGGSAVDT
+268 ISSGGSSVDT

-292 ASGTTINN
+292 ASATTINDGFQILLSGGSATNTTINN
-300 SGIQFISSGGSATAT
+300 GWQDISSGGSATQ
-315 TINSGGWQEISSG
+315 TIIS
-328 GSATETAINGGIQW
+328 GGIQT
-342 IYDGGSASDSTINSG
+342 IYDGGSASEITINSG
-357 YQVISSGGSVTS
+357 YQVISSGGSVTT

-380 HNAGLATGT
+380 TNAGLATGT
-389 IISGGE
+389 IIRGGE
-395 QLVSSG
+395 QRVSSG

-415 ILNGGNV
+415 VFGGGSV
-422 SGTLISGGEQRVS
+422 SGTLINNGEQQVS
-435 SGGSAVDTTIEEG
+435 SSGSAVGTTI
-448 LQTVLNGGNV
+448 NG
-458 SGTHISGGEQNI
+458 
-470 SSGGSAVDTTIEE
+470 
-483 GLQTVFGGGNVSG
+483 GLQTVFG
-496 THISGGEQNISS
+496 
-508 GGSAVDT
+508 
-515 TIEEGLQTVLNG
+515 G

-706 NGTMI
+706 HGTMI

>member
-1 MNKIYNIV
+1 TIEV
-9 WNESSGMWVV
+9 GLQTVFD
-19 TSELTRKGGQRH
+19 GGSVNGT
-31 RKIKRTM
+31 I
-38 LAGLIAGL
+38 
-46 MLPTV
+46 
-51 PALAQVFNDEILDYS
+51 
-66 SSMSLSA
+66 
-73 GDSAFNTTIDG
+73 IDG
-84 GEQYVSSG
+84 GEQHISSG
-92 GSAISTTINDGAQII
+92 GSAINTTLDGYQTV
-107 FNGGTA
+107 FNGGNATG
-113 STTTINGGYQD
+113 TT
-124 ISSGGSVTNTLI
+124 
-136 SGGEQNISSGGSAVD
+136 
-151 TTIEEGLQTV
+151 
-161 LNGGNVSGT
+161 
-170 HISGG
+170 
-175 EQYISD
+175 
-181 GGSATNTVIDG
+181 
-192 GTQYISSGG
+192 
-201 NAIETTIENGF
+201 
-212 QEVSNGGS
+212 
-220 ATSTVINAGFQYISS
+220 INAGFQEVSS

-244 NAGFQDVSS
+244 NAGFQEVSS

-261 INGGVQL
+261 INAGFQALYDSSIASGTVINNGFQL
-268 ISSGGSAVDT
+268 ISSGGSAINT
-278 TIQGGIQEV
+278 TIKGGFQEV
-287 GEGGS
+287 SDGGR
-292 ASGTTINN
+292 AIETTIT
-300 SGIQFISSGGSATAT
+300 SGWQNVLSGGV
-315 TINSGGWQEISSG
+315 
-328 GSATETAINGGIQW
+328 ATETLIVGGVQT
-342 IYDGGSASDSTINSG
+342 IYDGGSASEITINSG
-357 YQVISSGGSVTS
+357 YQVISSGGSVTT

-380 HNAGLATGT
+380 TNAGLATGT
-389 IISGGE
+389 IIRGGE
-395 QLVSSG
+395 QRVSSG

-415 ILNGGNV
+415 VFGGGSV
-422 SGTLISGGEQRVS
+422 SGTLINTGEQQVS
-435 SGGSAVDTTIEEG
+435 SGGSAVDTTIEGG
-448 LQTVLNGGNV
+448 LQTVFGGGSV
-458 SGTHISGGEQNI
+458 SGTLINTGEQQVSRSGSAVGTTINGGLQTVFGGGSVSGTLI
-470 SSGGSAVDTTIEE
+470 NTGEQQVSSGGSAVDTTIEG
-483 GLQTVFGGGNVSG
+483 GLQTVFGGGS
-496 THISGGEQNISS
+496 
-508 GGSAVDT
+508 
-515 TIEEGLQTVLNG
+515 
-527 GNVSGTLINNGEQRV
+527 VSGTLINNGEQRV

-706 NGTMI
+706 HGTMI

>member
-46 MLPTV
+46 ILPTM
-51 PALAQVFNDEILDYS
+51 PTMAQMYNDQTLEADDPT
-66 SSMSLSA
+66 MELSA
-73 GDSAFNTTIDG
+73 GDTANNTI
-84 GEQYVSSG
+84 
-92 GSAISTTINDGAQII
+92 INGGAQII

-113 STTTINGGYQD
+113 STTLINEGYQE
-124 ISSGGSVTNTLI
+124 V
-136 SGGEQNISSGGSAVD
+136 SSGGSAID
-151 TTIEEGLQTV
+151 TTIEGGMQTV
-161 LNGGNVSGT
+161 FDGGIVSGT
-170 HISGG
+170 IINGG
-175 EQYISD
+175 E
-181 GGSATNTVIDG
+181 
-192 GTQYISSGG
+192 
-201 NAIETTIENGF
+201 
-212 QEVSNGGS
+212 
-220 ATSTVINAGFQYISS
+220 QYISS
-235 GGSATSTII
+235 GGSAINTILDGYQTVFNGGNATNTTINGGFQEVSSGGSATSTTI
-244 NAGFQDVSS
+244 NGGFQEVSS

-261 INGGVQL
+261 INGGVQTLYDSGIASGTIISSGFQL
-268 ISSGGSAVDT
+268 ISSGGSATDT
-278 TIQGGIQEV
+278 TIKGGIQEV

-292 ASGTTINN
+292 ASVTTINN

-357 YQVISSGGSVTS
+357 YQVISSGGSVTA
-369 TTIYRGGEQSI
+369 TTIYRGGKQSI

-483 GLQTVFGGGNVSG
+483 GLQTVLNGGNVSG
-496 THISGGEQNISS
+496 THISGGEQSISS

-515 TIEEGLQTVLNG
+515 TIEGGLQTVFG
-527 GNVSGTLINNGEQRV
+527 GGSVSGTLINTGEQRV

-563 GGSGTGIIQ
+563 GGSGTEIIQ
-572 NNGGAIRANTSAI
+572 NNGGAIRANTSGI

-706 NGTMI
+706 HGTMI

>member
-1 MNKIYNIV
+1 
-9 WNESSGMWVV
+9 
-19 TSELTRKGGQRH
+19 
-31 RKIKRTM
+31 
-38 LAGLIAGL
+38 
-46 MLPTV
+46 
-51 PALAQVFNDEILDYS
+51 
-66 SSMSLSA
+66 
-73 GDSAFNTTIDG
+73 
-84 GEQYVSSG
+84 
-92 GSAISTTINDGAQII
+92 
-107 FNGGTA
+107 
-113 STTTINGGYQD
+113 
-124 ISSGGSVTNTLI
+124 
-136 SGGEQNISSGGSAVD
+136 
-151 TTIEEGLQTV
+151 
-161 LNGGNVSGT
+161 
-170 HISGG
+170 
-175 EQYISD
+175 
-181 GGSATNTVIDG
+181 
-192 GTQYISSGG
+192 
-201 NAIETTIENGF
+201 
-212 QEVSNGGS
+212 
-220 ATSTVINAGFQYISS
+220 
-235 GGSATSTII
+235 
-244 NAGFQDVSS
+244 
-253 GGSATSTT
+253 
-261 INGGVQL
+261 
-268 ISSGGSAVDT
+268 
-278 TIQGGIQEV
+278 
-287 GEGGS
+287 
-292 ASGTTINN
+292 
-300 SGIQFISSGGSATAT
+300 
-315 TINSGGWQEISSG
+315 
-328 GSATETAINGGIQW
+328 
-342 IYDGGSASDSTINSG
+342 
-357 YQVISSGGSVTS
+357 
-369 TTIYRGGEQSI
+369 
-380 HNAGLATGT
+380 
-389 IISGGE
+389 
-395 QLVSSG
+395 
-401 GSAVDTTIEGGLQT
+401 
-415 ILNGGNV
+415 
-422 SGTLISGGEQRVS
+422 
-435 SGGSAVDTTIEEG
+435 
-448 LQTVLNGGNV
+448 
-458 SGTHISGGEQNI
+458 GTHISGGEQNI
-470 SSGGSAVDTTIEE
+470 SSGGSAVDTTIEV
-483 GLQTVFGGGNVSG
+483 GLQTVFDGGSVNG
-496 THISGGEQNISS
+496 TIIDGGEQHISSGGSAINTTLDGYQTVFNGGNAIGTTINGGFQNISSGGSATSTIINAGFQEVSSGGSATSTTINAGFQALYDSSIASGTVINNGFQLISSGGSAINTTIKGGFQEVSDGGRAIETTITSGWQNVLSGGVATETLIVGGVQTIYDGGSASEITINSGYQVISSGGSVTTTTIYRGGEQSITNAGLATGTIIRGGEQRVSS

-515 TIEEGLQTVLNG
+515 TIEGGLQTVFGGGSVSGTLINNGEQQVSSSGSAVGTTINGGLQTVFGGGSVSGTLINTGEQQVSGGGSAVDTTIEGGLQTVFGGGSVSGTLINNGEQRVSSGGSAVGTTINGGLQTVFGG

-706 NGTMI
+706 HGTMI

-732 NGSLLAGRITGD
+732 DGSLLAGRITGD

-1088 LAVNDDN
+1088 LAVNDNN

>member
-1 MNKIYNIV
+1 M
-9 WNESSGMWVV
+9 
-19 TSELTRKGGQRH
+19 
-31 RKIKRTM
+31 
-38 LAGLIAGL
+38 
-46 MLPTV
+46 
-51 PALAQVFNDEILDYS
+51 
-66 SSMSLSA
+66 
-73 GDSAFNTTIDG
+73 
-84 GEQYVSSG
+84 
-92 GSAISTTINDGAQII
+92 
-107 FNGGTA
+107 
-113 STTTINGGYQD
+113 
-124 ISSGGSVTNTLI
+124 

-151 TTIEEGLQTV
+151 TTIEVGLQTV
-161 LNGGNVSGT
+161 FDGGSVNGT
-170 HISGG
+170 IIDGG
-175 EQYISD
+175 EQH
-181 GGSATNTVIDG
+181 
-192 GTQYISSGG
+192 ISSGG
-201 NAIETTIENGF
+201 SAINTTLDGYQTVFNGGNATGTTINGGF
-212 QEVSNGGS
+212 QN
-220 ATSTVINAGFQYISS
+220 ISS

-244 NAGFQDVSS
+244 NAGFQEVSS

-261 INGGVQL
+261 INAGFQALYDSSIASGTVINNGFQL
-268 ISSGGSAVDT
+268 ISSGGSAINT
-278 TIQGGIQEV
+278 TIKGGFQEV
-287 GEGGS
+287 SDGGR
-292 ASGTTINN
+292 AIETTIT
-300 SGIQFISSGGSATAT
+300 SGWQNVLSGGV
-315 TINSGGWQEISSG
+315 
-328 GSATETAINGGIQW
+328 ATETLIVGGVQT
-342 IYDGGSASDSTINSG
+342 IYDGGSASEITINSG
-357 YQVISSGGSVTS
+357 YQVISSGGSVTT

-380 HNAGLATGT
+380 TNAGLATGT
-389 IISGGE
+389 IIRGGE
-395 QLVSSG
+395 QRVSSG

-415 ILNGGNV
+415 VFGGGSV
-422 SGTLISGGEQRVS
+422 SGTLINNGEQQVSSSGSAVGTTINGGLQTVFGGGSVSGTLINTGEQQVSGGGSAVDTTIEGGLQTVFGGGSVSGTLINNGEQRVS
-435 SGGSAVDTTIEEG
+435 SGGSAVGTTI
-448 LQTVLNGGNV
+448 NG
-458 SGTHISGGEQNI
+458 
-470 SSGGSAVDTTIEE
+470 
-483 GLQTVFGGGNVSG
+483 GLQTVFG
-496 THISGGEQNISS
+496 
-508 GGSAVDT
+508 
-515 TIEEGLQTVLNG
+515 G

-695 FSQDSGIFIQN
+695 FSQDRGIFIQN
-706 NGTMI
+706 HGTMI

-732 NGSLLAGRITGD
+732 DGSLLAGRITGD

-1088 LAVNDDN
+1088 LAVNDNN

>member
-1 MNKIYNIV
+1 MNN
-9 WNESSGMWVV
+9 
-19 TSELTRKGGQRH
+19 
-31 RKIKRTM
+31 
-38 LAGLIAGL
+38 
-46 MLPTV
+46 
-51 PALAQVFNDEILDYS
+51 
-66 SSMSLSA
+66 
-73 GDSAFNTTIDG
+73 
-84 GEQYVSSG
+84 GEQ
-92 GSAISTTINDGAQII
+92 Q
-107 FNGGTA
+107 
-113 STTTINGGYQD
+113 
-124 ISSGGSVTNTLI
+124 
-136 SGGEQNISSGGSAVD
+136 
-151 TTIEEGLQTV
+151 
-161 LNGGNVSGT
+161 
-170 HISGG
+170 
-175 EQYISD
+175 
-181 GGSATNTVIDG
+181 
-192 GTQYISSGG
+192 
-201 NAIETTIENGF
+201 
-212 QEVSNGGS
+212 
-220 ATSTVINAGFQYISS
+220 
-235 GGSATSTII
+235 
-244 NAGFQDVSS
+244 
-253 GGSATSTT
+253 
-261 INGGVQL
+261 
-268 ISSGGSAVDT
+268 
-278 TIQGGIQEV
+278 
-287 GEGGS
+287 
-292 ASGTTINN
+292 
-300 SGIQFISSGGSATAT
+300 
-315 TINSGGWQEISSG
+315 
-328 GSATETAINGGIQW
+328 
-342 IYDGGSASDSTINSG
+342 
-357 YQVISSGGSVTS
+357 
-369 TTIYRGGEQSI
+369 
-380 HNAGLATGT
+380 
-389 IISGGE
+389 
-395 QLVSSG
+395 VSSG

-415 ILNGGNV
+415 VFGSGSV
-422 SGTLISGGEQRVS
+422 SGTLINNGEQQVSSGGSAVGTTINGGLQTVFGGGSVSGTLINNGEQQVS
-435 SGGSAVDTTIEEG
+435 SGGSAVDTTIEG
-448 LQTVLNGGNV
+448 
-458 SGTHISGGEQNI
+458 
-470 SSGGSAVDTTIEE
+470 
-483 GLQTVFGGGNVSG
+483 GLQTVFGGGS
-496 THISGGEQNISS
+496 
-508 GGSAVDT
+508 
-515 TIEEGLQTVLNG
+515 
-527 GNVSGTLINNGEQRV
+527 VSGTLINNGEQRV

-680 GSLNLNGGKLTLSGN
+680 GSLNLDGGKLTLSGN

-706 NGTMI
+706 HGTMI

-823 GDANGN
+823 GNANGN